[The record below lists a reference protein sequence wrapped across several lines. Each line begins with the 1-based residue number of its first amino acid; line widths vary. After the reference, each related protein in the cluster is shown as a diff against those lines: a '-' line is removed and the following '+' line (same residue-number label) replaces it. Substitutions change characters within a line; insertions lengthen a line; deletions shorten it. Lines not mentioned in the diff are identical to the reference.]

1 MSERILK
8 ALMQLFAII
17 AHPKSSATERRR
29 MVSKYLK
36 QQLDQETAEEYLA
49 LYDKHYEENQKRTTR
64 KAKIKKYTS
73 ASSVRVLRICTEINE
88 ELIIRQKVIVLIQLL
103 EFLSSED
110 EISEQEFAFVETVAD
125 TFNLPKEGYERLR
138 NFVLS
143 NFDEITRTD
152 RLLTINNLDKEFD
165 LGEHIYSSGLVGE
178 IKILRL
184 QQIDMFV
191 MRFKHIEELFMN
203 GQSLNPE
210 RVHVLS
216 EGSSIRNPK
225 IDPIYFSDIVG
236 TFYRD
241 ANQKRV
247 VFSAENIEYRF
258 KENNVGVHDLSFK
271 EESGKMVGI
280 IGSSGAGK
288 TTLLNVLNGSAAPSE
303 GNVNINGYNIFTE
316 KSKLEGVVGHVS
328 QDDLLIESLTVFENL
343 YYNAK
348 LCFDKYTNFQLI
360 RLTLKLL
367 KDLGLFDARNLKV
380 GNPLDKKISGG
391 QRKRLNIALELI
403 REPSVLF
410 LDEPT
415 SGLSSRDSA
424 KIMDLLKNLALKG
437 KLIFVVIHQPSSDIF
452 KMFDRLL
459 ILDTGGYLIFNG
471 NPLDS
476 ITYFKSQTL
485 RANRTESECTSC
497 GNVDADQIF
506 NIVESEV
513 LDEYGNPTQVRKVSP
528 IQWYQRFKDHNGSNK
543 TVEDTDELPPVT
555 FKIPNQFKQFWVFVK
570 RDVISKLAN
579 RQYLFINL
587 FETPLLAFILSYIIK
602 FYNIDAGNELGY
614 TFSSNSNM
622 PVYLFMAVIVALFIG
637 LTLSAEEIIKDRK
650 ILKRERFL
658 NLSKTSYLISKIV
671 ILFSISAF
679 QAFLF
684 TLIGNSILEIKGM
697 FFQYWLALFSAWC
710 FANMLGLIISDTFKT
725 VITIYILI
733 PFILIPQLILSG
745 IIVKFDK
752 LNPNISTPNSIP
764 WYGEII
770 TARWAY
776 EALAVNQFKN
786 NEYSKNFYL
795 YEKLMSKADYRKNY
809 WLPILKNKINE
820 CERYMDNPDKA
831 DKLLANLDLL
841 RNELAMED
849 LGFLSFKFKQV
860 NKLYAEK
867 LDKACIHELREYFKQ
882 LNRYYINLYNVSN
895 RKKDEHLTL
904 LQKSF
909 DDKQAFVQM
918 KKAYCNDRLT
928 EFVRNSND
936 IERIIEYDNQLFQKI
951 DPIYRD
957 PEGNFLKAHFY
968 APQKR
973 ILGNYYDTYWVNIIV
988 IWCSTILMYLVLYYG
1003 LLKNLLSAIENRLG
1017 NKRHHK
1023 SSLKYYK

>member
-17 AHPKSSATERRR
+17 AHPKSSANERRT

-49 LYDKHYEENQKRTTR
+49 LYDKHYKENQRRTT
-64 KAKIKKYTS
+64 KKSKIKKYTS
-73 ASSVRVLRICTEINE
+73 ASSVRVLKICTQINE
-88 ELIIRQKVIVLIQLL
+88 ELIYRQKLIVLIQLL
-103 EFLSSED
+103 EFLNSED
-110 EISEQEFAFVETVAD
+110 EISEQEFAFIETVSD
-125 TFNLPKEGYERLR
+125 TFNLQKDSYQTLK

-143 NFDEITRTD
+143 DFNEINLSD
-152 RLLTINNLDKEFD
+152 GLLTVKNSEIIPAAGNN
-165 LGEHIYSSGLVGE
+165 YYAPGLIGQ

-184 QQIDMFV
+184 PRVNMFV
-191 MRFKHIEELFMN
+191 MRFNEIEELFMN
-203 GQSLNPE
+203 GQPLNTDKI
-210 RVHVLS
+210 HVLNQ
-216 EGSSIRNPK
+216 GSSIRNPK
-225 IDPIYFSDIVG
+225 IDPIYFSDIIG

-241 ANQKRV
+241 HSHKRV
-247 VFSAENIEYRF
+247 VFETKNIEYRF
-258 KENNVGVHDLSFK
+258 KENNIGIHDLSFK

-288 TTLLNVLNGSAAPSE
+288 TTLLNVLNGSAKP
-303 GNVNINGYNIFTE
+303 NVGSVLINGYEITAD

-328 QDDLLIESLTVFENL
+328 QDDLLIDSLTVFENL
-343 YYNAK
+343 YFNAK
-348 LCFDKYTNFQLI
+348 LCFDKYSNFQLI
-360 RLTLKLL
+360 RLSLKLL
-367 KDLGLFDARNLKV
+367 KDLGLYDARNLKV
-380 GNPLDKKISGG
+380 GNALDKKISGG

-437 KLIFVVIHQPSSDIF
+437 KLIFVVIHQPASDTF

-459 ILDTGGYLIFNG
+459 VLDTGGYLIFNG
-471 NPLDS
+471 NPLDA
-476 ITYFKSQTL
+476 ITYFKSQTN
-485 RANRTESECTSC
+485 RANKTESECTTC

-513 LDEYGNPTQVRKVSP
+513 LDEYGTPSQTRKVSP
-528 IQWYQRFKDHNGSNK
+528 VQWYQRFKNHKDTNK
-543 TVEDTDELPPVT
+543 EIENCKGLPTIT
-555 FKIPNQFKQFWVFVK
+555 FKIPSVFKQFLVFTK
-570 RDVISKLAN
+570 RDIISKLAN
-579 RQYLFINL
+579 KQYLFINL

-614 TFSSNSNM
+614 TFSNNSNL
-622 PVYLFMAVIVALFIG
+622 PVYLFMAVIVGLFIG

-658 NLSKTSYLISKIV
+658 NLSKTGYLISKIV

-684 TLIGNSILEIKGM
+684 TLIGNTILEIKGM
-697 FFQYWLALFSAWC
+697 FFEYWLALFSAWC
-710 FANMLGLIISDTFKT
+710 FANMLGLIISDSFKT

-752 LNPNISTPNSIP
+752 LNPSISDPNSIP

-776 EALAVNQFKN
+776 EALAVKQFKD
-786 NEYSKNFYL
+786 NEFTANFYV

-809 WLPILKNKINE
+809 WLPILKNKLNE
-820 CERYMDNPDKA
+820 CERYLNSPKDES
-831 DKLLANLDLL
+831 KLKANLALLKNELSIEDLNLLSFDFKYINKLNSKDVNEVVIKQL
-841 RNELAMED
+841 RNY
-849 LGFLSFKFKQV
+849 F
-860 NKLYAEK
+860 
-867 LDKACIHELREYFKQ
+867 DKV
-882 LNRYYINLYNVSN
+882 NRYYINLYNVSN
-895 RKKDEHLTL
+895 SKKDEHLVA
-904 LQKSF
+904 LQKKF
-909 DDKQAFVQM
+909 EDKQKFVRM
-918 KKAYCNDRLT
+918 KKSYYNDRLT
-928 EFVRNSND
+928 EVVRNSND
-936 IERIIEYDNQLFQKI
+936 IERIIEFKGELFQKI

-957 PEGNFLKAHFY
+957 PESYFLKAHFY

-973 ILGNYYDTYWVNIIV
+973 IFGHYYDTYWVNICV
-988 IWCSTILMYLVLYYG
+988 IWFSSITLYFVLYFG
-1003 LLKNLLSAIENRLG
+1003 LLKKALGIFDRNINR
-1017 NKRHHK
+1017 KK
-1023 SSLKYYK
+1023 FLK

>member
-17 AHPKSSATERRR
+17 AHPKSSAIERRR

-36 QQLDQETAEEYLA
+36 QQLDNETAEEYIR
-49 LYDKHYEENQKRTTR
+49 LYDQHYEENQKRTNR

-103 EFLSSED
+103 EFLKSEE
-110 EISEQEFAFVETVAD
+110 EISQQEFAFVETVAD
-125 TFNLPKEGYERLR
+125 TFNLPEGGYERLKD
-138 NFVLS
+138 FVL
-143 NFDEITRTD
+143 NDFDEIIRSE
-152 RLLTINNLDKEFD
+152 RLLTVSNKLDNHEI
-165 LGEHIYSSGLVGE
+165 GEHYCSDGLIGE

-184 QQIDMFV
+184 KRVDMFV
-191 MRFKHIEELFMN
+191 MRFKGIEELFMN
-203 GQSLNPE
+203 GQTLSPE
-210 RVHVLS
+210 RVHLLTQ
-216 EGSSIRNPK
+216 GSSIRNPK
-225 IDPIYFSDIVG
+225 IAPIYFSDIAT
-236 TFYRD
+236 TFHRD
-241 ANQKRV
+241 EKQKRV
-247 VFSAENIEYRF
+247 VFETKNIEYRF
-258 KENNVGVHDLSFK
+258 KEDNIGVHDLSFK

-288 TTLLNVLNGSAAPSE
+288 TTLLNVLNGSADPSE
-303 GNVNINGYNIFTE
+303 GSVEINGYNIVTD
-316 KSKLEGVVGHVS
+316 KSKLDGVVGHVS

-343 YYNAK
+343 YFNAK
-348 LCFDKYTNFQLI
+348 LCFDKYSSFQLI
-360 RLTLKLL
+360 RIVLNLL
-367 KDLGLFDARNLKV
+367 KDLGLYDARNLKV

-471 NPLDS
+471 NPLDA
-476 ITYFKSQTL
+476 ITYFKSQTM
-485 RANRTESECTSC
+485 RANRTESECSSC
-497 GNVDADQIF
+497 GTVDADQIF

-528 IQWYQRFKDHNGSNK
+528 VEWYNK
-543 TVEDTDELPPVT
+543 HQEYSCIGKSIEDTDELPPVT
-555 FKIPNQFKQFWVFVK
+555 FKIPNIFTQFRVFVK

-587 FETPLLAFILSYIIK
+587 FETPLLAFLLSYIIK
-602 FYNIDAGNELGY
+602 FYNIDAGNDLGY
-614 TFSSNSNM
+614 TFSNNSNL
-622 PVYLFMAVIVALFIG
+622 PVYLFMSVIVALFIG
-637 LTLSAEEIIKDRK
+637 LTLSAEEIIQDRK

-658 NLSKTSYLISKIV
+658 NLSKLSYLFSKIV

-697 FFQYWLALFSAWC
+697 FFEYWLALFSAWC
-710 FANMLGLIISDTFKT
+710 FANMLGLIISDSFKT

-733 PFILIPQLILSG
+733 PFILIPQIILSG
-745 IIVKFDK
+745 VIVKFDK
-752 LNPNISTPNSIP
+752 LNPAISDPNSIP
-764 WYGEII
+764 WFGEII

-776 EALAVNQFKN
+776 EALAVKQFKDN
-786 NEYSKNFYL
+786 DFAANFYI

-809 WLPILKNKINE
+809 WLPVLKNKLNTS
-820 CERYMDNPDKA
+820 ERYLSNPEKQKELSENLLVLQNELSIEDLENISIPYNKLNELTPDK
-831 DKLLANLDLL
+831 LNLDVIKVT
-841 RNELAMED
+841 RD
-849 LGFLSFKFKQV
+849 
-860 NKLYAEK
+860 
-867 LDKACIHELREYFKQ
+867 YFKK
-882 LNRYYINLYNVSN
+882 LNRYYINLYNVAN
-895 RKKDEHLTL
+895 RKKDEKLTEM
-904 LQKSF
+904 QKQF
-909 DDKQAFVQM
+909 LDKQSFVEI
-918 KKAYCNDRLT
+918 KKSYSNEGLK

-936 IERIIEYDNQLFQKI
+936 IERIIEYKGKLFQKI
-951 DPIYRD
+951 DPIYRNPD
-957 PEGNFLKAHFY
+957 GKFIKAHFY

-973 ILGNYYDTYWVNIIV
+973 FFGNYYDTYWVNICV
-988 IWCSTILMYLVLYYG
+988 IWFSTFSLYLALYFS
-1003 LLKNLLSAIENRLG
+1003 LLKKLLSGFERKLNR
-1017 NKRHHK
+1017 K
-1023 SSLKYYK
+1023 KYER

>member
-17 AHPKSSATERRR
+17 AHPQSSAIERRR

-36 QQLDQETAEEYLA
+36 QHLDQETAEEYLV
-49 LYDKHYEENQKRTTR
+49 LYDQHYEENQRRTTR
-64 KAKIKKYTS
+64 KSKIKKYTS

-88 ELIIRQKVIVLIQLL
+88 ELIIRQKVVVLIQLL
-103 EFLSSED
+103 EFLNSED

-125 TFNLPKEGYERLR
+125 TFNLAKEGYERLR
-138 NFVLS
+138 NFVLNDFS
-143 NFDEITRTD
+143 EIKPSS
-152 RLLTINNLDKEFD
+152 RLLTISNSESDHEI
-165 LGEHIYSSGLVGE
+165 GEYYYSPGLIGK

-184 QQIDMFV
+184 QTVDMFV
-191 MRFKHIEELFMN
+191 MRFKGIDELFMN

-216 EGSSIRNPK
+216 QGSSIRNPK

-241 ANQKRV
+241 DKQKRV
-247 VFSAENIEYRF
+247 VFEAQNIEYRF
-258 KENNVGVHDLSFK
+258 KEDNIGVHDLSFK
-271 EESGKMVGI
+271 EESGRMVGI

-288 TTLLNVLNGSAAPSE
+288 TTLLNVLNGSAEPSK
-303 GNVNINGYNIFTE
+303 GNVVINGYDITSD
-316 KSKLEGVVGHVS
+316 KSKLEGVIGHVS

-348 LCFDKYTNFQLI
+348 LCFDKHSSFQLI
-360 RLTLKLL
+360 RLVLKLL
-367 KDLGLFDARNLKV
+367 KDLGLYEARNLKV

-437 KLIFVVIHQPSSDIF
+437 KLIFVVIHQPASDIF

-471 NPLDS
+471 NPLDA

-485 RANRTESECTSC
+485 RANHTESECNFC

-528 IQWYQRFKDHNGSNK
+528 IQWYQRFKDHNKNCK
-543 TVEDTDELPPVT
+543 DIEDTKELPPVS
-555 FKIPNQFKQFWVFVK
+555 FKIPSALKQFWVFTK
-570 RDVISKLAN
+570 RDVISKFAN

-587 FETPLLAFILSYIIK
+587 FETPLLALILSYIIK
-602 FYNIDAGNELGY
+602 YYNIDAGNELGY
-614 TFSSNSNM
+614 TFSNNSNM

-658 NLSKTSYLISKIV
+658 NLSKSGYLISKIV
-671 ILFSISAF
+671 ILFTISAF

-684 TLIGNSILEIKGM
+684 TIIGNSILEIKGM
-697 FFQYWLALFSAWC
+697 FFEYWLALFSAWC
-710 FANMLGLIISDTFKT
+710 FANMLGLIISDSFKT

-752 LNPNISTPNSIP
+752 LNPNISAPNSIP

-776 EALAVNQFKN
+776 EALAVKQFKDN
-786 NEYSKNFYL
+786 KFNANFYV

-809 WLPILKNKINE
+809 WLPILKNKLNE
-820 CERYMDNPDKA
+820 SERYLNQPDKLK
-831 DKLLANLDLL
+831 KLESNLVLL
-841 RNELAMED
+841 RNELSLED
-849 LGFLSFKFKQV
+849 L
-860 NKLYAEK
+860 NKLAFHFERMDYLSPIK
-867 LDKACIHELREYFKQ
+867 LDDLTIKNLRTYFDK
-882 LNRYYINLYNVSN
+882 LNRYYINLYNISN
-895 RKKDEHLTL
+895 RKKDEHLVEI
-904 LQKSF
+904 QKQY
-909 DDKQAFVQM
+909 DNKQEFVNM
-918 KKAYCNDRLT
+918 KKEYSNERLT

-936 IERIIEYDNQLFQKI
+936 IERIIEYKDRLYQKI

-957 PEGNFLKAHFY
+957 PECKFLKAHFY
-968 APQKR
+968 APQKC
-973 ILGNYYDTYWVNIIV
+973 LFGKYYDTYWVNIVV
-988 IWCSTILMYLVLYYG
+988 IWCSSICLYIVLYFG
-1003 LLKNLLSAIENRLG
+1003 LLKKALG
-1017 NKRHHK
+1017 IFEQKIRKRNYN
-1023 SSLKYYK
+1023 S

>member
-17 AHPKSSATERRR
+17 AHPKSSEIDRRR

-49 LYDKHYEENQKRTTR
+49 LYDTHYEANQRRTN
-64 KAKIKKYTS
+64 KKSKIKKYTS
-73 ASSVRVLRICTEINE
+73 SSSVRVLRICTEINE
-88 ELIIRQKVIVLIQLL
+88 ELIYRQKVIVLIQLL

-110 EISEQEFAFVETVAD
+110 EISEQEFAFVETVAE
-125 TFNLPKEGYERLR
+125 TFNLPKDGYERLR

-143 NFDEITRTD
+143 NFDEIND
-152 RLLTINNLDKEFD
+152 NKRLLTVNNSESFHDNGK
-165 LGEHIYSSGLVGE
+165 HYYSSGLIGQ

-184 QQIDMFV
+184 QRVNMFV
-191 MRFKHIEELFMN
+191 MRFKGIEELFMN
-203 GQSLNPE
+203 GQPLNPE
-210 RVHVLS
+210 RVHVLNQ
-216 EGSSIRNPK
+216 GSSIRNPK

-241 ANQKRV
+241 HTHKRV
-247 VFSAENIEYRF
+247 VFQAKNIEYRF
-258 KENNVGVHDLSFK
+258 KENNIGVHDLSFK
-271 EESGKMVGI
+271 EESGKMVGV

-288 TTLLNVLNGSAAPSE
+288 TTLLNVLNGSAEPNKGKVA
-303 GNVNINGYNIFTE
+303 INGYEITKDKE
-316 KSKLEGVVGHVS
+316 KIEGVVGHVS

-343 YYNAK
+343 YFNAK

-360 RLTLKLL
+360 RISLKLL
-367 KDLGLFDARNLKV
+367 KDLGLYDARNLKV

-437 KLIFVVIHQPSSDIF
+437 KLIFVVIHQPASDTF

-471 NPLDS
+471 NPLDA

-485 RANRTESECTSC
+485 RANRTESECNSC

-513 LDEYGNPTQVRKVSP
+513 LDEYGTPTQTRKVTP
-528 IQWYQRFKDHNGSNK
+528 VQWYQRFKDYRGNNK
-543 TVEDTDELPPVT
+543 DINDCDELPPVT
-555 FKIPNQFKQFWVFVK
+555 FKIPSAFKQFWVFTK

-602 FYNIDAGNELGY
+602 FYNVDAGNELGY
-614 TFSSNSNM
+614 TFSNNSNL

-658 NLSKTSYLISKIV
+658 NLSTSGYLISKIV

-684 TLIGNSILEIKGM
+684 TLIGNSILEIQGM
-697 FFQYWLALFSAWC
+697 FFYYWLALFSAWC
-710 FANMLGLIISDTFKT
+710 FANMLGLIISDSFKT

-776 EALAVNQFKN
+776 EALAVKQFKDN
-786 NEYSKNFYL
+786 DFTANFYV

-809 WLPILKNKINE
+809 WLPILKNKLNE
-820 CERYMDNPDKA
+820 CERYLNNPDKLE
-831 DKLLANLDLL
+831 KLESNLALL
-841 RNELAMED
+841 KNELTLED
-849 LGFLSFKFKQV
+849 LNLLSFKFKG
-860 NKLYAEK
+860 
-867 LDKACIHELREYFKQ
+867 LDKLTPIDLNKSTIVQLRAYFDRI
-882 LNRYYINLYNVSN
+882 NRYYINLYNVSN
-895 RKKDEHLTL
+895 RKKDEHLMS
-904 LQKSF
+904 LQKQF
-909 DDKQAFVQM
+909 DNKQDFVKM
-918 KKAYCNDRLT
+918 KKSYSNERLS

-936 IERIIEYDNQLFQKI
+936 IERIIEYNGQLFQKI

-957 PEGNFLKAHFY
+957 PGNHFLKAHFY

-973 ILGNYYDTYWVNIIV
+973 IFGQYYDTYWVNIIV
-988 IWCSTILMYLVLYYG
+988 IWMTSLGLYFVLYYG
-1003 LLKNLLSAIENRLG
+1003 LLKKALGIFDRKFNRKK
-1017 NKRHHK
+1017 N
-1023 SSLKYYK
+1023 

>member
-17 AHPKSSATERRR
+17 AHPQSSAIERRR

-36 QQLDQETAEEYLA
+36 QHLDQETAEEYLV
-49 LYDKHYEENQKRTTR
+49 LYDQHYEENQRRTTR
-64 KAKIKKYTS
+64 KSKIKKYTS

-88 ELIIRQKVIVLIQLL
+88 ELIIRQKVVVLIQLL
-103 EFLSSED
+103 EFLNSED

-125 TFNLPKEGYERLR
+125 TFNLAKEGYERLR
-138 NFVLS
+138 NFVLNDFS
-143 NFDEITRTD
+143 EIKPSS
-152 RLLTINNLDKEFD
+152 RLLTISNSESDHEI
-165 LGEHIYSSGLVGE
+165 GEYYYSPGLIGK

-184 QQIDMFV
+184 QTVDMFV
-191 MRFKHIEELFMN
+191 MRFKGIDELFMN

-216 EGSSIRNPK
+216 QGSSIRNPK

-241 ANQKRV
+241 DKQKRV
-247 VFSAENIEYRF
+247 VFEAQNIEYRF
-258 KENNVGVHDLSFK
+258 KEDNIGVHDLSFK
-271 EESGKMVGI
+271 EESGRMVGI

-288 TTLLNVLNGSAAPSE
+288 TTLLNVLNGSAEPSK
-303 GNVNINGYNIFTE
+303 GNVVINGYDITFD
-316 KSKLEGVVGHVS
+316 KSKLEGVIGHVS

-348 LCFDKYTNFQLI
+348 LCFDKHSSFQLI
-360 RLTLKLL
+360 RLVLKLL
-367 KDLGLFDARNLKV
+367 KDLGLYEARNLKV

-437 KLIFVVIHQPSSDIF
+437 KLIFVVIHQPASDIF

-471 NPLDS
+471 NPLDA

-485 RANRTESECTSC
+485 RANHTESECNFC

-528 IQWYQRFKDHNGSNK
+528 IQWYQRFKDHNKNGK
-543 TVEDTDELPPVT
+543 DIEDTKELPPVS
-555 FKIPNQFKQFWVFVK
+555 FKIPSTLKQFWVFTN
-570 RDVISKLAN
+570 RDVISKFAN

-587 FETPLLAFILSYIIK
+587 FETPLLALILSYIIK
-602 FYNIDAGNELGY
+602 YYNIDAGNELGY
-614 TFSSNSNM
+614 TFSNNSNM

-658 NLSKTSYLISKIV
+658 NLSKSGYLISKIV
-671 ILFSISAF
+671 ILFTISAF

-684 TLIGNSILEIKGM
+684 TIIGNSILEIKGM
-697 FFQYWLALFSAWC
+697 FFEYWLALFSAWC
-710 FANMLGLIISDTFKT
+710 FANMLGLIISDSFKT

-752 LNPNISTPNSIP
+752 LNPNISAPNSIP

-776 EALAVNQFKN
+776 EALAVKQFKDN
-786 NEYSKNFYL
+786 KFNANFYV

-809 WLPILKNKINE
+809 WLPILKNKLNE
-820 CERYMDNPDKA
+820 SERYLNQPDKLK
-831 DKLLANLDLL
+831 KLESNLVLL
-841 RNELAMED
+841 RNELSLED
-849 LGFLSFKFKQV
+849 L
-860 NKLYAEK
+860 NKLAFHFERMDYLSPIK
-867 LDKACIHELREYFKQ
+867 LDDLTIKNLRTYFDK
-882 LNRYYINLYNVSN
+882 LNRYYINLYNISN
-895 RKKDEHLTL
+895 RKKDEHLVEI
-904 LQKSF
+904 QKQY
-909 DDKQAFVQM
+909 DNKQEFVNM
-918 KKAYCNDRLT
+918 KKEYSNERLT

-936 IERIIEYDNQLFQKI
+936 IERIIEYKDRLYQKI

-957 PEGNFLKAHFY
+957 PECKFLKAHFY
-968 APQKR
+968 APQKC
-973 ILGNYYDTYWVNIIV
+973 LFGKYYDTYWVNIVV
-988 IWCSTILMYLVLYYG
+988 IWCSSICLYIVLYFG
-1003 LLKNLLSAIENRLG
+1003 LLKKALG
-1017 NKRHHK
+1017 IFEQKIRKRNYN
-1023 SSLKYYK
+1023 S

>member
-17 AHPKSSATERRR
+17 AHPQSSAIERRR

-36 QQLDQETAEEYLA
+36 QHLDQETAEEYLV
-49 LYDKHYEENQKRTTR
+49 LYDQHYEENQRRTTR
-64 KAKIKKYTS
+64 KSKIKKYTS

-88 ELIIRQKVIVLIQLL
+88 ELIIRQKVVVLIQLL
-103 EFLSSED
+103 EFLNSED
-110 EISEQEFAFVETVAD
+110 EISTQEFAFVETVAD

-138 NFVLS
+138 NFVL
-143 NFDEITRTD
+143 NDFTEIKPSS
-152 RLLTINNLDKEFD
+152 RLLTISNSESNHKM
-165 LGEHIYSSGLVGE
+165 GEQYYSPGLIGK

-184 QQIDMFV
+184 QTVDMFV
-191 MRFKHIEELFMN
+191 MRFKGIDELFMN

-216 EGSSIRNPK
+216 QGSSIRNPK

-236 TFYRD
+236 TFYHD
-241 ANQKRV
+241 NKQKRV
-247 VFSAENIEYRF
+247 VFEAQNIEYRF
-258 KENNVGVHDLSFK
+258 KEDNIGVHDLSFK

-288 TTLLNVLNGSAAPSE
+288 TTLLNVLNGSAQPSK
-303 GNVNINGYNIFTE
+303 GNVVINGYDITSD
-316 KSKLEGVVGHVS
+316 KSKLEGVIGHVS

-343 YYNAK
+343 YFNAK
-348 LCFDKYTNFQLI
+348 LCFDKYSSFQLI
-360 RLTLKLL
+360 RLVLKLL
-367 KDLGLFDARNLKV
+367 KDLGLYEARNLKV

-437 KLIFVVIHQPSSDIF
+437 KLIFVVIHQPASDIF

-485 RANRTESECTSC
+485 RANRTESECNSC

-513 LDEYGNPTQVRKVSP
+513 LDEYGNPTQIRKVSP
-528 IQWYQRFKDHNGSNK
+528 VQWYQRFNEHNKNGKEIKNTK
-543 TVEDTDELPPVT
+543 ELPPVS
-555 FKIPNQFKQFWVFVK
+555 FKIPSALKQFWVFTK
-570 RDVISKLAN
+570 RDIISKFAN

-587 FETPLLAFILSYIIK
+587 FETPLLALILSYIIK
-602 FYNIDAGNELGY
+602 YYNVDAGNELGY
-614 TFSSNSNM
+614 TFSNNSNM

-658 NLSKTSYLISKIV
+658 NLSKSGYLISKIV
-671 ILFSISAF
+671 ILFTISAF

-684 TLIGNSILEIKGM
+684 TFIGNSILEIKGM
-697 FFQYWLALFSAWC
+697 FFEYWLALFSAWC
-710 FANMLGLIISDTFKT
+710 FANMLGLIISDSFKT

-752 LNPNISTPNSIP
+752 LNPNISAPNSIP

-776 EALAVNQFKN
+776 EALAVKQFKDNQFTA
-786 NEYSKNFYL
+786 NFYV

-809 WLPILKNKINE
+809 WLPILKNKLNE
-820 CERYMDNPDKA
+820 CERYLNQA
-831 DKLLANLDLL
+831 DKLEKLESNLILL
-841 RNELAMED
+841 KNELSQED
-849 LGFLSFKFKQV
+849 L
-860 NKLYAEK
+860 EK
-867 LDKACIHELREYFKQ
+867 LAFHFERIDYLSPVKLDDLTIKNLRSYFDK

-895 RKKDEHLTL
+895 RKKDEHLVDI
-904 LQKSF
+904 QKQY
-909 DDKQAFVQM
+909 DNKQEFVQM
-918 KKAYCNDRLT
+918 KKEYSNERLT

-936 IERIIEYDNQLFQKI
+936 IERIIEYKDRLYQKI

-957 PEGNFLKAHFY
+957 PECKFLKAHFY
-968 APQKR
+968 APQKC
-973 ILGNYYDTYWVNIIV
+973 LFGKYYDTYWVNIIV
-988 IWCSTILMYLVLYYG
+988 IWCSSIGLYLVLYFG
-1003 LLKNLLSAIENRLG
+1003 LLKKALG
-1017 NKRHHK
+1017 IFEQRIKKR
-1023 SSLKYYK
+1023 SYNS

>member
-17 AHPKSSATERRR
+17 AHPKSSAIERRR

-36 QQLDQETAEEYLA
+36 QQLDNETAEEYIH
-49 LYDKHYEENQKRTTR
+49 LYDQHYEENQKRTNR

-103 EFLSSED
+103 EFLKSEE
-110 EISEQEFAFVETVAD
+110 EISQQEFAFVETVAD
-125 TFNLPKEGYERLR
+125 TFNLPTGGYERLKD
-138 NFVLS
+138 FVL
-143 NFDEITRTD
+143 NDFDEIIRSE
-152 RLLTINNLDKEFD
+152 RLLTVSNKLDNHEI
-165 LGEHIYSSGLVGE
+165 GEHYCSDGLIGE

-184 QQIDMFV
+184 KRVDMFV
-191 MRFKHIEELFMN
+191 MRFKGIEELFMN
-203 GQSLNPE
+203 GQTLSPE
-210 RVHVLS
+210 RVHLLTQ
-216 EGSSIRNPK
+216 GSSIRNPK
-225 IDPIYFSDIVG
+225 IAPIYFSDIAT
-236 TFYRD
+236 TFHRD
-241 ANQKRV
+241 EKQKRV
-247 VFSAENIEYRF
+247 VFETKNIEYRF
-258 KENNVGVHDLSFK
+258 KEDNIGVHDLSFK

-288 TTLLNVLNGSAAPSE
+288 TTLLNVLNGSADPSE
-303 GNVNINGYNIFTE
+303 GSVEINGYNIVTD
-316 KSKLEGVVGHVS
+316 KSKLDGVVGHVS

-343 YYNAK
+343 YFNAK
-348 LCFDKYTNFQLI
+348 LCFDKYSSFQLI
-360 RLTLKLL
+360 RIVLNLL
-367 KDLGLFDARNLKV
+367 KDLGLYDARNLKV

-471 NPLDS
+471 NPLDA
-476 ITYFKSQTL
+476 ITYFKSQTM
-485 RANRTESECTSC
+485 RANRTESECSSC
-497 GNVDADQIF
+497 GTVDADQIF

-528 IQWYQRFKDHNGSNK
+528 VEWYNK
-543 TVEDTDELPPVT
+543 HQEYSCIGKSIEDTDELPPVT
-555 FKIPNQFKQFWVFVK
+555 FKIPNIFTQFRVFVK

-587 FETPLLAFILSYIIK
+587 FETPLLAFLLSYIIK
-602 FYNIDAGNELGY
+602 FYNIDAGNDLGY
-614 TFSSNSNM
+614 TFSNNSNL
-622 PVYLFMAVIVALFIG
+622 PVYLFMSVIVALFIG
-637 LTLSAEEIIKDRK
+637 LTLSAEEIIQDRK

-658 NLSKTSYLISKIV
+658 NLSKLSYLFSKIV

-697 FFQYWLALFSAWC
+697 FFEYWLALFSAWC
-710 FANMLGLIISDTFKT
+710 FANMLGLIISDSFKT

-733 PFILIPQLILSG
+733 PFILIPQIILSG
-745 IIVKFDK
+745 VIVKFDK
-752 LNPNISTPNSIP
+752 LNPAISDPNSIP
-764 WYGEII
+764 WFGEII

-776 EALAVNQFKN
+776 EALAVKQFKDN
-786 NEYSKNFYL
+786 DFAANFYI

-809 WLPILKNKINE
+809 WLPVLKNKLNTS
-820 CERYMDNPDKA
+820 ERYLSNPEKQKELSENLLVLQNELSIEDLENISIPYNKLNELTPDK
-831 DKLLANLDLL
+831 LNLDVIKVT
-841 RNELAMED
+841 RD
-849 LGFLSFKFKQV
+849 
-860 NKLYAEK
+860 
-867 LDKACIHELREYFKQ
+867 YFKK
-882 LNRYYINLYNVSN
+882 LNRYYINLYNVAN
-895 RKKDEHLTL
+895 RKKDEKLTEM
-904 LQKSF
+904 QKQF
-909 DDKQAFVQM
+909 LDKQSFVEI
-918 KKAYCNDRLT
+918 KKSYSNEGLK

-936 IERIIEYDNQLFQKI
+936 IERIIEYKGKLFQKI
-951 DPIYRD
+951 DPIYRNPD
-957 PEGNFLKAHFY
+957 GKFIKAHFY

-973 ILGNYYDTYWVNIIV
+973 FFGNYYDTYWVNICV
-988 IWCSTILMYLVLYYG
+988 IWFSTFSLYLALYFS
-1003 LLKNLLSAIENRLG
+1003 LLKKLLSGFERKLNR
-1017 NKRHHK
+1017 K
-1023 SSLKYYK
+1023 KYER

>member
-17 AHPKSSATERRR
+17 AHPKSSAIERRR

-36 QQLDQETAEEYLA
+36 QQLDNETAEEYIR
-49 LYDKHYEENQKRTTR
+49 LYDQHYEENQKRTNR

-103 EFLSSED
+103 EFLKSEE
-110 EISEQEFAFVETVAD
+110 EISQQEFAFVETVAD
-125 TFNLPKEGYERLR
+125 TFNLPEGGYERLKD
-138 NFVLS
+138 FVL
-143 NFDEITRTD
+143 NDFDEIIRSE
-152 RLLTINNLDKEFD
+152 RLLTVSNKLDNHEI
-165 LGEHIYSSGLVGE
+165 GEHYCSDGLIGE

-184 QQIDMFV
+184 KRVDMFV
-191 MRFKHIEELFMN
+191 MRFKGIEELFMN
-203 GQSLNPE
+203 GQTLSPE
-210 RVHVLS
+210 RVHLLTQ
-216 EGSSIRNPK
+216 GSSIRNPK
-225 IDPIYFSDIVG
+225 IAPIYFSDIAT
-236 TFYRD
+236 TFHRD
-241 ANQKRV
+241 EKQKRV
-247 VFSAENIEYRF
+247 VFETKNIEYRF
-258 KENNVGVHDLSFK
+258 KEDNIGVHDLSFK

-288 TTLLNVLNGSAAPSE
+288 TTLLNVLNGSADPSE
-303 GNVNINGYNIFTE
+303 GSVEINGYNIVTD
-316 KSKLEGVVGHVS
+316 KSKLDGVVGHVS

-343 YYNAK
+343 YFNAK
-348 LCFDKYTNFQLI
+348 LCFDKYSSFQLI
-360 RLTLKLL
+360 RIVLNLL
-367 KDLGLFDARNLKV
+367 KDLGLYDARNLKV

-471 NPLDS
+471 NPLDA
-476 ITYFKSQTL
+476 ITYFKSQTM
-485 RANRTESECTSC
+485 RANRTESECSSC
-497 GNVDADQIF
+497 GTVDADQIF

-528 IQWYQRFKDHNGSNK
+528 VEWYNK
-543 TVEDTDELPPVT
+543 HQEYSCIGKSIEDTDELPPVT
-555 FKIPNQFKQFWVFVK
+555 FKIPNIFTQFRVFVK

-587 FETPLLAFILSYIIK
+587 FETPLLAFLLSYIIK
-602 FYNIDAGNELGY
+602 FYNIDAGNDLGY
-614 TFSSNSNM
+614 TFSNNSNL
-622 PVYLFMAVIVALFIG
+622 PVYLFMSVIVALFIG
-637 LTLSAEEIIKDRK
+637 LTLSAEEIIQDRK

-658 NLSKTSYLISKIV
+658 NLSKLSYLFSKIV

-697 FFQYWLALFSAWC
+697 FFEYWLALFSAWC
-710 FANMLGLIISDTFKT
+710 FANMLGLIISDSFKT

-733 PFILIPQLILSG
+733 PFILIPQIILSG
-745 IIVKFDK
+745 VIVKFDK
-752 LNPNISTPNSIP
+752 LNPAISDPNSIP
-764 WYGEII
+764 WFGEII

-776 EALAVNQFKN
+776 EALAVKQFKDN
-786 NEYSKNFYL
+786 DFAANFYI

-809 WLPILKNKINE
+809 WLPVLKNKLNTS
-820 CERYMDNPDKA
+820 ERYLSKPEKQKELSENLLVLQNELSIEDLENISIPFNKLNELTPDK
-831 DKLLANLDLL
+831 LNLDVIKVT
-841 RNELAMED
+841 RD
-849 LGFLSFKFKQV
+849 
-860 NKLYAEK
+860 
-867 LDKACIHELREYFKQ
+867 YFKK
-882 LNRYYINLYNVSN
+882 LNRYYINLYNVAN
-895 RKKDEHLTL
+895 RKKDEKLTEM
-904 LQKSF
+904 QKQF
-909 DDKQAFVQM
+909 LDKQSFVEI
-918 KKAYCNDRLT
+918 KKSYSNEGLK

-936 IERIIEYDNQLFQKI
+936 IERIIEYKGKLFQKI
-951 DPIYRD
+951 DPIYRNPD
-957 PEGNFLKAHFY
+957 GKFIKAHFY

-973 ILGNYYDTYWVNIIV
+973 FFGNYYDTYWVNICV
-988 IWCSTILMYLVLYYG
+988 IWFSTFTLYLALYFS
-1003 LLKNLLSAIENRLG
+1003 LLKKLLSGFERKLNR
-1017 NKRHHK
+1017 K
-1023 SSLKYYK
+1023 KYER

>member
-17 AHPKSSATERRR
+17 AHPQSSAIERRR

-36 QQLDQETAEEYLA
+36 QHLDQETAEEYLV
-49 LYDKHYEENQKRTTR
+49 LYDQHYEENQRRTTR
-64 KAKIKKYTS
+64 KSKIKKYTS

-88 ELIIRQKVIVLIQLL
+88 ELIVRQKVVVLIQLL
-103 EFLSSED
+103 EFLNSED

-125 TFNLPKEGYERLR
+125 TFNLAKEGYERLR
-138 NFVLS
+138 NFVLNDFS
-143 NFDEITRTD
+143 EIKPSS
-152 RLLTINNLDKEFD
+152 RLLTISNSESDHEI
-165 LGEHIYSSGLVGE
+165 GEYYYSPGLIGK

-184 QQIDMFV
+184 QTVDMFV
-191 MRFKHIEELFMN
+191 MRFKGIDELFMN

-216 EGSSIRNPK
+216 QGSSIRNPK

-241 ANQKRV
+241 DKQKRV
-247 VFSAENIEYRF
+247 VFEAQNIEYRF
-258 KENNVGVHDLSFK
+258 KEDNIGVHDLSFK
-271 EESGKMVGI
+271 EESGRMVGI

-288 TTLLNVLNGSAAPSE
+288 TTLLNVLNGSAEPSK
-303 GNVNINGYNIFTE
+303 GNVVINGYDITSD
-316 KSKLEGVVGHVS
+316 KSKLEGVIGHVS

-348 LCFDKYTNFQLI
+348 LCFDKHSSFQLI
-360 RLTLKLL
+360 RLVLKLL
-367 KDLGLFDARNLKV
+367 KDLGLYEARNLKV

-437 KLIFVVIHQPSSDIF
+437 KLIFVVIHQPASDIF

-471 NPLDS
+471 NPLDA

-485 RANRTESECTSC
+485 RANHTESECNFC

-528 IQWYQRFKDHNGSNK
+528 IQWYQRFKDHNKNGK
-543 TVEDTDELPPVT
+543 DIEDTKELPPVS
-555 FKIPNQFKQFWVFVK
+555 FKIPSVLKQFWVFTN
-570 RDVISKLAN
+570 RDVISKFAN

-587 FETPLLAFILSYIIK
+587 FETPLLALILSYIIK
-602 FYNIDAGNELGY
+602 YYNIDAGNELGY
-614 TFSSNSNM
+614 TFSNNSNM

-658 NLSKTSYLISKIV
+658 NLSKSGYLISKIV
-671 ILFSISAF
+671 ILFTISAF

-684 TLIGNSILEIKGM
+684 TIIGNSILEIKGM
-697 FFQYWLALFSAWC
+697 FFEYWLALFSAWC
-710 FANMLGLIISDTFKT
+710 FANMLGLIISDSFKT

-752 LNPNISTPNSIP
+752 LNPNISAPNSIP

-776 EALAVNQFKN
+776 EALAVKQFKDN
-786 NEYSKNFYL
+786 KFNANFYV

-809 WLPILKNKINE
+809 WLPILKNKLNE
-820 CERYMDNPDKA
+820 SERYLNQPDKLK
-831 DKLLANLDLL
+831 KLESNLVLL
-841 RNELAMED
+841 RNELSLED
-849 LGFLSFKFKQV
+849 L
-860 NKLYAEK
+860 NKLAFHFERMDYLSPIK
-867 LDKACIHELREYFKQ
+867 LDDLTIKNLRTYFDK
-882 LNRYYINLYNVSN
+882 LNRYYINLYNISN
-895 RKKDEHLTL
+895 RKKDEHLVEI
-904 LQKSF
+904 QKQY
-909 DDKQAFVQM
+909 DNKQEFVNM
-918 KKAYCNDRLT
+918 KKEYSNERLT

-936 IERIIEYDNQLFQKI
+936 IERIIEYKDRLYQKI

-957 PEGNFLKAHFY
+957 PECKFLKAHFY
-968 APQKR
+968 APQKC
-973 ILGNYYDTYWVNIIV
+973 LFGKYYDTYWVNIVV
-988 IWCSTILMYLVLYYG
+988 IWCSSICLYIVLYFG
-1003 LLKNLLSAIENRLG
+1003 LLKKALG
-1017 NKRHHK
+1017 IFEQKIRKRNYN
-1023 SSLKYYK
+1023 S

>member
-17 AHPKSSATERRR
+17 AHPKSSAIERRR

-36 QQLDQETAEEYLA
+36 QQLDNETAEEYIR
-49 LYDKHYEENQKRTTR
+49 LYDQHYEENQKRTTR
-64 KAKIKKYTS
+64 KTKIKKYTS

-88 ELIIRQKVIVLIQLL
+88 ELIIRQKIIVLIQLL
-103 EFLSSED
+103 EFLKSEE
-110 EISEQEFAFVETVAD
+110 EISKQEFAFVETVAD
-125 TFNLPKEGYERLR
+125 TFNLPAGGYERLKD
-138 NFVLS
+138 FVLNDFNEIIRS
-143 NFDEITRTD
+143 N
-152 RLLTINNLDKEFD
+152 RLLTVSNKQENFE
-165 LGEHIYSSGLVGE
+165 LGEHYCSENLIGE

-184 QQIDMFV
+184 KRVDMFV
-191 MRFKHIEELFMN
+191 MRFKGIEELFMN
-203 GQSLNPE
+203 GQTLNPE
-210 RVHVLS
+210 RVHLLTQ
-216 EGSSIRNPK
+216 GSSIRNPK
-225 IDPIYFSDIVG
+225 IAPIYFSDIAA
-236 TFYRD
+236 TFHRD
-241 ANQKRV
+241 EKRKRV
-247 VFSAENIEYRF
+247 VFETKNIEYRF
-258 KENNVGVHDLSFK
+258 KEDNIGVHDLSFK

-288 TTLLNVLNGSAAPSE
+288 TTLLNVLNGSADPSE
-303 GNVNINGYNIFTE
+303 GTVEINGYNIVDD

-343 YYNAK
+343 YFNAK
-348 LCFDKYTNFQLI
+348 LCFDKYSSFQLI
-360 RLTLKLL
+360 RIVLNLL
-367 KDLGLFDARNLKV
+367 KDLGLYDARNLKV
-380 GNPLDKKISGG
+380 GTPLDKKISGG

-471 NPLDS
+471 NPLDA
-476 ITYFKSQTL
+476 ITYFKSQTM
-485 RANRTESECTSC
+485 RANRTESECSSC

-513 LDEYGNPTQVRKVSP
+513 LDEYGNPTQIRKVSP
-528 IQWYQRFKDHNGSNK
+528 TEWYDKHREYICIGKNI
-543 TVEDTDELPPVT
+543 EDTDELPPVT
-555 FKIPNQFKQFWVFVK
+555 FKIPNIFTQFRVFVK

-587 FETPLLAFILSYIIK
+587 FETPLLAFLLSYIIK
-602 FYNIDAGNELGY
+602 FYNIDAGNEVGY
-614 TFSSNSNM
+614 TFSNNSNL
-622 PVYLFMAVIVALFIG
+622 PVYLFMSVIVALFIG
-637 LTLSAEEIIKDRK
+637 LTLSAEEIIQDRK

-658 NLSKTSYLISKIV
+658 NLSKASYLFSKIV

-679 QAFLF
+679 QAFIF

-697 FFQYWLALFSAWC
+697 FFEYWLALFSAWC
-710 FANMLGLIISDTFKT
+710 FANMLGLIISDSFKT

-745 IIVKFDK
+745 VIVKFDK
-752 LNPNISTPNSIP
+752 LNPSISNPNSIP
-764 WYGEII
+764 WYGEVI

-776 EALAVNQFKN
+776 EALAVKQFKDN
-786 NEYSKNFYL
+786 DFSANFYI

-809 WLPILKNKINE
+809 WLPVLKNKLNTS
-820 CERYMDNPDKA
+820 ERYLTKPEKAKELIENLHVLQNELSIEDLENISIPFDKLDELTPDKLNSEVIKITR
-831 DKLLANLDLL
+831 D
-841 RNELAMED
+841 
-849 LGFLSFKFKQV
+849 
-860 NKLYAEK
+860 
-867 LDKACIHELREYFKQ
+867 YFKK
-882 LNRYYINLYNVSN
+882 LNRYYINLYNVAN
-895 RKKDEHLTL
+895 RKKDEKLTEM
-904 LQKSF
+904 QKQF
-909 DDKQAFVQM
+909 LDKQSFVEI
-918 KKAYCNDRLT
+918 KKAYSNEGLK

-936 IERIIEYDNQLFQKI
+936 IERIIEYKGKLFQKI
-951 DPIYRD
+951 DPIYRN
-957 PEGNFLKAHFY
+957 PEGKFIKAHFY

-973 ILGNYYDTYWVNIIV
+973 FLGNYYDTYWINICV
-988 IWCSTILMYLVLYYG
+988 IWFSTFTLYLALYFS
-1003 LLKNLLSAIENRLG
+1003 LLKKLLGSLERKFNR
-1017 NKRHHK
+1017 K
-1023 SSLKYYK
+1023 KYDR

>member
-17 AHPKSSATERRR
+17 AHPKSSANERRR

-36 QQLDQETAEEYLA
+36 QQLDQETAEDYLA
-49 LYDKHYEENQKRTTR
+49 LYDKHYEENQRRTT
-64 KAKIKKYTS
+64 KKSKIKKYTS

-88 ELIIRQKVIVLIQLL
+88 ELIYRQKLIVLIQLL

-110 EISEQEFAFVETVAD
+110 EISEQEFAFIETVSD
-125 TFNLPKEGYERLR
+125 TFNLQKNSYQTLK
-138 NFVLS
+138 NFVL
-143 NFDEITRTD
+143 NDFNEINLSD
-152 RLLTINNLDKEFD
+152 GLLTVSNSKTITNTGKNY
-165 LGEHIYSSGLVGE
+165 YSPGLVGQ

-184 QQIDMFV
+184 PRVNMFV
-191 MRFKHIEELFMN
+191 MRFKEIEELFMN
-203 GQSLNPE
+203 GQPLNTD
-210 RVHVLS
+210 RVHVLNQ
-216 EGSSIRNPK
+216 GSSIRNPK
-225 IDPIYFSDIVG
+225 IDPIYFSDIIG

-241 ANQKRV
+241 RSHQRV
-247 VFSAENIEYRF
+247 VFEAKNIEYRF
-258 KENNVGVHDLSFK
+258 KENNIGVHDLSFK
-271 EESGKMVGI
+271 EESGKMVGV

-288 TTLLNVLNGSAAPSE
+288 TTLLNVLNGSAKPNE
-303 GNVNINGYNIFTE
+303 GAVLINGYEITAD

-328 QDDLLIESLTVFENL
+328 QDDLLIDSLTVFENL

-360 RLTLKLL
+360 RISLKLL
-367 KDLGLFDARNLKV
+367 KDLGLYDARNLKV

-437 KLIFVVIHQPSSDIF
+437 KLIFVVIHQPASDTF

-459 ILDTGGYLIFNG
+459 VLDTGGYLIFNG
-471 NPLDS
+471 NPLDA
-476 ITYFKSQTL
+476 ITYFKSQSN
-485 RANRTESECTSC
+485 RANKTESECTSC

-513 LDEYGNPTQVRKVSP
+513 LDEYGTPSQTRKVSP
-528 IQWYQRFKDHNGSNK
+528 AQWYQRFKDHKSTNK
-543 TVEDTDELPPVT
+543 KIENSEDLPTIT
-555 FKIPNQFKQFWVFVK
+555 FKIPSVFKQFLVFTK
-570 RDVISKLAN
+570 RDIISKLAN
-579 RQYLFINL
+579 KQYLFINL

-614 TFSSNSNM
+614 TFSNNSNL
-622 PVYLFMAVIVALFIG
+622 PVYLFMAVIVGLFIG

-658 NLSKTSYLISKIV
+658 NLSKTGYLISKIV

-697 FFQYWLALFSAWC
+697 FFEYWLALFSAWC
-710 FANMLGLIISDTFKT
+710 FANMLGLIISDSFKT

-752 LNPNISTPNSIP
+752 LNPSISDPNSIP

-776 EALAVNQFKN
+776 EALAVKQFKDN
-786 NEYSKNFYL
+786 KFTANFYV

-809 WLPILKNKINE
+809 WLPILKNKLNE
-820 CERYMDNPDKA
+820 CERYLNNPEDKS
-831 DKLLANLDLL
+831 KLEANLTLLKNELSIEDLNLLSFQFKRINNLNANNLNKATIKQL
-841 RNELAMED
+841 RNYFD
-849 LGFLSFKFKQV
+849 KV
-860 NKLYAEK
+860 NK
-867 LDKACIHELREYFKQ
+867 
-882 LNRYYINLYNVSN
+882 YYINLYNVSN
-895 RKKDEHLTL
+895 SKKDEHLVT
-904 LQKSF
+904 LQKKF
-909 DDKQAFVQM
+909 EDKQEFVHM
-918 KKAYCNDRLT
+918 KKSYYNDRLT
-928 EFVRNSND
+928 EVVRNSND
-936 IERIIEYDNQLFQKI
+936 IERIIEFKGKLFQKI

-957 PEGNFLKAHFY
+957 PESYFLKAHFY

-973 ILGNYYDTYWVNIIV
+973 IFGHYYDTYWINILV
-988 IWCSTILMYLVLYYG
+988 IWFSSITLYFVLYFG
-1003 LLKNLLSAIENRLG
+1003 LLKKALGIFDRNINR
-1017 NKRHHK
+1017 KK
-1023 SSLKYYK
+1023 FLK

>member
-17 AHPKSSATERRR
+17 AHPQSSATDRRR

-36 QQLDQETAEEYLA
+36 QHLDQETAEEYLV
-49 LYDKHYEENQKRTTR
+49 LYDQHYEENQRRTTR
-64 KAKIKKYTS
+64 KSKIKKYTS

-88 ELIIRQKVIVLIQLL
+88 ELIIRQKVVVLIQLL
-103 EFLSSED
+103 EFLNFED
-110 EISEQEFAFVETVAD
+110 EISAQEFAFIETVAD
-125 TFNLPKEGYERLR
+125 TFNLPREGYERLR
-138 NFVLS
+138 NFVLNDFS
-143 NFDEITRTD
+143 EINPSS
-152 RLLTINNLDKEFD
+152 RLLTISNSESNHEI
-165 LGEHIYSSGLVGE
+165 GEHYYSAGLIGK

-184 QQIDMFV
+184 QTVDMFV
-191 MRFKHIEELFMN
+191 MRFKGIDELFMN

-216 EGSSIRNPK
+216 QGSSIRNPK
-225 IDPIYFSDIVG
+225 IDPIYFGDIVS

-241 ANQKRV
+241 NKQKRV
-247 VFSAENIEYRF
+247 VFEAQNIEYRF
-258 KENNVGVHDLSFK
+258 KEDNIGVHDLSFK

-288 TTLLNVLNGSAAPSE
+288 TTLLNVLNGSAQPSK
-303 GNVNINGYNIFTE
+303 GNVVINGYDITPD
-316 KSKLEGVVGHVS
+316 KSKLEGVIGHVS

-343 YYNAK
+343 YFNAK
-348 LCFDKYTNFQLI
+348 LCFDKYSSFQLI
-360 RLTLKLL
+360 RLVLKLL
-367 KDLGLFDARNLKV
+367 KDLGLYEARNLKV

-437 KLIFVVIHQPSSDIF
+437 KLIFVVIHQPASDIF

-471 NPLDS
+471 NPLDA

-485 RANRTESECTSC
+485 RANRTESECNSC

-513 LDEYGNPTQVRKVSP
+513 LDEYGNPTQIRKVSP
-528 IQWYQRFKDHNGSNK
+528 IQWYQRFKDHNKNGK
-543 TVEDTDELPPVT
+543 DIEDTKELPPVS
-555 FKIPNQFKQFWVFVK
+555 FKIPSALKQFWVFTK
-570 RDVISKLAN
+570 RDIISKFAN

-587 FETPLLAFILSYIIK
+587 FETPLLALILSYIIK
-602 FYNIDAGNELGY
+602 YYNVDAGNELGY
-614 TFSSNSNM
+614 TFSNNSNM

-658 NLSKTSYLISKIV
+658 NLSKSGYLISKIV
-671 ILFSISAF
+671 ILFTISAF

-684 TLIGNSILEIKGM
+684 TFIGNSILEIKGM
-697 FFQYWLALFSAWC
+697 FFEYWLALFSAWC
-710 FANMLGLIISDTFKT
+710 FANMLGLIISDSFKT

-752 LNPNISTPNSIP
+752 LNPNISAPNSIP

-776 EALAVNQFKN
+776 EALAVKQFKDNQFN
-786 NEYSKNFYL
+786 ANFYV

-809 WLPILKNKINE
+809 WLPILKNKLNE
-820 CERYMDNPDKA
+820 CERYLNQPDKLE
-831 DKLLANLDLL
+831 KLESNLVLL
-841 RNELAMED
+841 RNELSLED
-849 LGFLSFKFKQV
+849 L
-860 NKLYAEK
+860 EK
-867 LDKACIHELREYFKQ
+867 LAFDFERMDYLSPIKLDDLTIKNLRTYFDK

-895 RKKDEHLTL
+895 QKKDEHLVEI
-904 LQKSF
+904 QKQY
-909 DDKQAFVQM
+909 DNKQEFVKM
-918 KKAYCNDRLT
+918 KKEYSNERLT

-936 IERIIEYDNQLFQKI
+936 IERIIEYNDRLYQKI

-957 PEGNFLKAHFY
+957 PECKFLKAHFY
-968 APQKR
+968 APQKC
-973 ILGNYYDTYWVNIIV
+973 LFGKYYDTYWVNIIV
-988 IWCSTILMYLVLYYG
+988 IWCSSIGLYLVLYFG
-1003 LLKNLLSAIENRLG
+1003 LLKKALG
-1017 NKRHHK
+1017 IFEQRIKKR
-1023 SSLKYYK
+1023 SYNS

>member
-36 QQLDQETAEEYLA
+36 QHLDQETAEEYLV
-49 LYDKHYEENQKRTTR
+49 LYDQHYEENQRRTT
-64 KAKIKKYTS
+64 KKSKIKKYTS

-103 EFLSSED
+103 EFLNSED

-138 NFVLS
+138 NFVL
-143 NFDEITRTD
+143 NDFDQIQRSS
-152 RLLTINNLDKEFD
+152 RLLTISNSESNYEI
-165 LGEHIYSSGLVGE
+165 GEHYYSPGLIGK

-184 QQIDMFV
+184 QTVDMFV
-191 MRFKHIEELFMN
+191 MRFKGIDELFMN
-203 GQSLNPE
+203 GQSLSPE

-216 EGSSIRNPK
+216 QGSSIRNPK

-241 ANQKRV
+241 DKQKRV
-247 VFSAENIEYRF
+247 VFEAKNIEYRF
-258 KENNVGVHDLSFK
+258 KEDNIGVHDLSFK

-288 TTLLNVLNGSAAPSE
+288 TTLLNVLNGSAQPSL
-303 GNVNINGYNIFTE
+303 GNVVINGYDITAD
-316 KSKLEGVVGHVS
+316 KSQLEGVIGHVS

-348 LCFDKYTNFQLI
+348 LCFDKYSSFQLI
-360 RLTLKLL
+360 RLVLKLL
-367 KDLGLFDARNLKV
+367 KDLGLYEARNLKV

-437 KLIFVVIHQPSSDIF
+437 KLIFVVIHQPASDIF

-471 NPLDS
+471 NPLDA

-485 RANRTESECTSC
+485 RANRTESECNTC

-528 IQWYQRFKDHNGSNK
+528 IQWYQRFKDYKRNGK
-543 TVEDTDELPPVT
+543 GIDDTDELPPVS
-555 FKIPNQFKQFWVFVK
+555 FKIPSAFKQFWVFTK
-570 RDVISKLAN
+570 RDVISKFAN

-587 FETPLLAFILSYIIK
+587 FETPLLALILSYIIK
-602 FYNIDAGNELGY
+602 YYNIDAGNELGY
-614 TFSSNSNM
+614 TFSNNSNM

-658 NLSKTSYLISKIV
+658 NLSKSGYLISKIV
-671 ILFSISAF
+671 ILFTISAF

-697 FFQYWLALFSAWC
+697 FFEYWLALFSAWC
-710 FANMLGLIISDTFKT
+710 FANMLGLIISDSFKT

-752 LNPNISTPNSIP
+752 LNPNISAPNSIP

-776 EALAVNQFKN
+776 EALAVKQFKDN
-786 NEYSKNFYL
+786 KYNANFYV

-809 WLPILKNKINE
+809 WLPILKNKLNE
-820 CERYMDNPDKA
+820 CERYLNKPE
-831 DKLLANLDLL
+831 KLEKLESNLILL
-841 RNELAMED
+841 QNELSLGD
-849 LGFLSFKFKQV
+849 LDRLAFHFERMDHLSPV
-860 NKLYAEK
+860 K
-867 LDKACIHELREYFKQ
+867 LDDITIKELRTYFDK

-895 RKKDEHLTL
+895 RKKDEHLVEV
-904 LQKSF
+904 QKQYEN
-909 DDKQAFVQM
+909 KQEFVKM
-918 KKAYCNDRLT
+918 KKEYSNERLT

-936 IERIIEYDNQLFQKI
+936 IERIIEYQNRLYQKI

-957 PEGNFLKAHFY
+957 PECKLLKAHFY
-968 APQKR
+968 APQKCL
-973 ILGNYYDTYWVNIIV
+973 LGKYYDTYWVNIIV
-988 IWCSTILMYLVLYYG
+988 IWCTSISLYIVLYFG
-1003 LLKNLLSAIENRLG
+1003 LLKKALG
-1017 NKRHHK
+1017 IFEQRMKK
-1023 SSLKYYK
+1023 KKYSK

>member
-17 AHPKSSATERRR
+17 AHPQSSAIERRR

-49 LYDKHYEENQKRTTR
+49 LYDKHYEENQNRTNR
-64 KAKIKKYTS
+64 KTKLKKYTS

-103 EFLSSED
+103 EFLKSEE
-110 EISEQEFAFVETVAD
+110 EISEQEFAFIETVAD
-125 TFNLPKEGYERLR
+125 TFHLPKDGYEKLKD
-138 NFVLS
+138 FVLS
-143 NFDEITRTD
+143 DFDEIKRSD
-152 RLLTINNLDKEFD
+152 RLLTVSNKKKSFN
-165 LGEHIYSSGLVGE
+165 LGEHYYSEGLIGE
-178 IKILRL
+178 IKIFRL
-184 QQIDMFV
+184 QKVDMFV
-191 MRFKHIEELFMN
+191 MRFKGIEELLMN
-203 GQSLNPE
+203 GQSLNPN
-210 RVHVLS
+210 RIHVLTQ
-216 EGSSIRNPK
+216 GSSIRNPK
-225 IDPIYFSDIVG
+225 IDPIYFSDITS
-236 TFYRD
+236 TFHQD
-241 ANQKRV
+241 QNKKRV
-247 VFSAENIEYRF
+247 VFEARDIEFRF
-258 KENNVGVHDLSFK
+258 KENNVGVHSLSFK

-288 TTLLNVLNGSAAPSE
+288 TTLLNVLNGSAQPSN
-303 GNVNINGYNIFTE
+303 GQVVINGYDITID

-343 YYNAK
+343 FFNAK
-348 LCFDKYTNFQLI
+348 LCFDKFSNFQLI
-360 RLTLKLL
+360 RLSFNLL
-367 KDLGLFDARNLKV
+367 KDLGLYEARNLKV
-380 GNPLDKKISGG
+380 GTPLDKKISGG

-403 REPSVLF
+403 REPSILF

-471 NPLDS
+471 NPLDA
-476 ITYFKSQTL
+476 ITYFRSQTQ
-485 RANRTESECTSC
+485 RANRTENECSTC

-506 NIVESEV
+506 NIIESEV
-513 LDEYGNPTQVRKVSP
+513 LDEYGHPTQIRKVSP
-528 IQWYQRFKDHNGSNK
+528 VQWYNRYNSFCRTNK
-543 TVEDTDELPPVT
+543 VIPDSSELPPIS
-555 FKIPNQFKQFWVFVK
+555 FKVPSWFKQFGVFVK
-570 RDVISKLAN
+570 RDLISKLAN
-579 RQYLFINL
+579 RQYLVINIL
-587 FETPLLAFILSYIIK
+587 ETPLLAFILSYIIK

-614 TFSSNSNM
+614 TLSNNSNL

-658 NLSKTSYLISKIV
+658 NLSKSSYLLSKIV

-684 TLIGNSILEIKGM
+684 TLIGNGILEINGM
-697 FFQYWLALFSAWC
+697 FFEYWLALFSAWC
-710 FANMLGLIISDTFKT
+710 FANIMGLIISDSFKT

-733 PFILIPQLILSG
+733 PFIVIPQLILSG

-752 LNPNISTPNSIP
+752 LNPNISAPNSIP

-776 EALAVNQFKN
+776 EALAVKQFKD
-786 NEYSKNFYL
+786 NEYNKNFYA

-809 WLPILKNKINE
+809 WLPILKNKLNE
-820 CERYMDNPDKA
+820 SERYIGNPSKT
-831 DKLLANLDLL
+831 KELLSNLKLL
-841 RNELAMED
+841 RNELSSED
-849 LGFLSFKFKQV
+849 LNNLPFSFKLRT
-860 NKLYAEK
+860 NITPEK
-867 LDKACIHELREYFKQ
+867 LDSVTINAIREFFDQ
-882 LNRYYINLYNVSN
+882 LNHYYINLYNAAN
-895 RKKDEHLTL
+895 RKKDECLID
-904 LQKSF
+904 LQSKF
-909 DDKQAFVQM
+909 PDKQAFIQL
-918 KKAYCNDRLT
+918 KKSSTNDRLT
-928 EFVRNSND
+928 EFVRNTND
-936 IERIIEYDNQLFQKI
+936 IERIVEYKGNLFQKI

-957 PEGNFLKAHFY
+957 PEGKFLKAHFY
-968 APQKR
+968 TPQKR
-973 ILGNYYDTYWVNIIV
+973 LFGKYFDTYWVNIIV
-988 IWCSTILMYLVLYYG
+988 IWISTLFLYIVLYYG
-1003 LLKNLLSAIENRLG
+1003 LLKKGLSILERRLE
-1017 NKRHHK
+1017 KR
-1023 SSLKYYK
+1023 KYL

>member
-17 AHPKSSATERRR
+17 AHPKSSAIERRR

-36 QQLDQETAEEYLA
+36 QQLDNETAEEYIR
-49 LYDKHYEENQKRTTR
+49 LYDQHYEENQKRTNR

-103 EFLSSED
+103 EFLKSEE
-110 EISEQEFAFVETVAD
+110 EISQQEFAFVETVAD
-125 TFNLPKEGYERLR
+125 TFNLPEGGYERLKD
-138 NFVLS
+138 FVL
-143 NFDEITRTD
+143 NDFDEIIRSE
-152 RLLTINNLDKEFD
+152 RLLTVSNKLDNHEI
-165 LGEHIYSSGLVGE
+165 GEHYCSDGLIGE

-184 QQIDMFV
+184 KRVDMFV
-191 MRFKHIEELFMN
+191 MRFKGIEELFMN
-203 GQSLNPE
+203 GQTLSPE
-210 RVHVLS
+210 RVHLLTQ
-216 EGSSIRNPK
+216 GSSIRNPK
-225 IDPIYFSDIVG
+225 IAPIYFSDIAT
-236 TFYRD
+236 TFHRD
-241 ANQKRV
+241 EKQKRV
-247 VFSAENIEYRF
+247 VFETKNIEYRF
-258 KENNVGVHDLSFK
+258 KEDNIGVHDLSFK

-288 TTLLNVLNGSAAPSE
+288 TTLLNVLNGSADPSE
-303 GNVNINGYNIFTE
+303 GSVEINGYNIVTD
-316 KSKLEGVVGHVS
+316 KSKLDGVVGHVS

-343 YYNAK
+343 YFNAK
-348 LCFDKYTNFQLI
+348 LCFDKYSSFQLI
-360 RLTLKLL
+360 RIVLNLL
-367 KDLGLFDARNLKV
+367 KDLGLYDARNLKV

-471 NPLDS
+471 NPLDA
-476 ITYFKSQTL
+476 ITYFKSQTM
-485 RANRTESECTSC
+485 RANRTESECSSC
-497 GNVDADQIF
+497 GTVDADQIF

-528 IQWYQRFKDHNGSNK
+528 LEWYNK
-543 TVEDTDELPPVT
+543 HQEYSCIGKSIEDTDELPPVT
-555 FKIPNQFKQFWVFVK
+555 FKIPNIFTQFRVFVK

-587 FETPLLAFILSYIIK
+587 FETPLLAFLLSYIIK
-602 FYNIDAGNELGY
+602 FYNIDAGNDLGY
-614 TFSSNSNM
+614 TFSNNSNL
-622 PVYLFMAVIVALFIG
+622 PVYLFMSVIVALFIG
-637 LTLSAEEIIKDRK
+637 LTLSAEEIIQDRK

-658 NLSKTSYLISKIV
+658 NLSKLSYLFSKIV

-697 FFQYWLALFSAWC
+697 FFEYWLALFSAWC
-710 FANMLGLIISDTFKT
+710 FANMLGLIISDSFKT

-733 PFILIPQLILSG
+733 PFILIPQIILSG
-745 IIVKFDK
+745 VIVKFDK
-752 LNPNISTPNSIP
+752 LNPAISDPNSIP
-764 WYGEII
+764 WFGEII

-776 EALAVNQFKN
+776 EALAVKQFKDN
-786 NEYSKNFYL
+786 DFAANFYI

-809 WLPILKNKINE
+809 WLPVLKNKLNTS
-820 CERYMDNPDKA
+820 ERYLSKPEKQKELSENLLVLQNELSIEDLENTSIPYNKLNELTPDK
-831 DKLLANLDLL
+831 LNLDIIKVT
-841 RNELAMED
+841 RD
-849 LGFLSFKFKQV
+849 
-860 NKLYAEK
+860 
-867 LDKACIHELREYFKQ
+867 YFKK
-882 LNRYYINLYNVSN
+882 LNRYYINLYNVAN
-895 RKKDEHLTL
+895 RKKDEKLTEM
-904 LQKSF
+904 QKQF
-909 DDKQAFVQM
+909 LDKQSFVEI
-918 KKAYCNDRLT
+918 KKSYSNEGLK

-936 IERIIEYDNQLFQKI
+936 IERIIEYKGKLFQKI
-951 DPIYRD
+951 DPIYRNPD
-957 PEGNFLKAHFY
+957 GKFIKAHFY

-973 ILGNYYDTYWVNIIV
+973 FFGNYYDTYWVNICV
-988 IWCSTILMYLVLYYG
+988 IWFSTFTLYLALYFS
-1003 LLKNLLSAIENRLG
+1003 LLKKLLSGFERKLNR
-1017 NKRHHK
+1017 K
-1023 SSLKYYK
+1023 KYER

>member
-17 AHPKSSATERRR
+17 AHPQSSATDRRR

-36 QQLDQETAEEYLA
+36 QHLDQETAEEYLV
-49 LYDKHYEENQKRTTR
+49 LYDQHYEENQRRTTR
-64 KAKIKKYTS
+64 KSKIKKYTS

-88 ELIIRQKVIVLIQLL
+88 ELIIRQKVVVLIQLL
-103 EFLSSED
+103 EFLNFED
-110 EISEQEFAFVETVAD
+110 EISAQEFAFIETVAD
-125 TFNLPKEGYERLR
+125 TFNLPREGYERLR
-138 NFVLS
+138 NFVLNDFS
-143 NFDEITRTD
+143 EINPSS
-152 RLLTINNLDKEFD
+152 RLLTISNSESNHEI
-165 LGEHIYSSGLVGE
+165 GEHYYSAGLIGK

-184 QQIDMFV
+184 QTVDMFV
-191 MRFKHIEELFMN
+191 MRFKGIDELFMN

-216 EGSSIRNPK
+216 QGSSIRNPK
-225 IDPIYFSDIVG
+225 IDPIYFGDIVS

-241 ANQKRV
+241 NKQKRV
-247 VFSAENIEYRF
+247 VFEAQNIEYRF
-258 KENNVGVHDLSFK
+258 KEDNIGVHDLSFK

-288 TTLLNVLNGSAAPSE
+288 TTLLNVLNGSAQPSK
-303 GNVNINGYNIFTE
+303 GNVVINGYDITPD
-316 KSKLEGVVGHVS
+316 KSKLEGVIGHVS

-343 YYNAK
+343 YFNAK
-348 LCFDKYTNFQLI
+348 LCFDKYSSFQLI
-360 RLTLKLL
+360 RLVLKLL
-367 KDLGLFDARNLKV
+367 KDLGLYEARNLKV

-437 KLIFVVIHQPSSDIF
+437 KLIFVVIHQPASDIF

-471 NPLDS
+471 NPLDA

-485 RANRTESECTSC
+485 RANRTESECNSC

-513 LDEYGNPTQVRKVSP
+513 LDEYGNPTQIRKVSP
-528 IQWYQRFKDHNGSNK
+528 IQWYQRFKDHNKNGK
-543 TVEDTDELPPVT
+543 DIEDTKELPPVS
-555 FKIPNQFKQFWVFVK
+555 FKIPSALKQFWVFTK
-570 RDVISKLAN
+570 RDIISKFAN

-587 FETPLLAFILSYIIK
+587 FETPLLALILSYIIK
-602 FYNIDAGNELGY
+602 YYNVDAGNELGY
-614 TFSSNSNM
+614 TFSNNSNM

-658 NLSKTSYLISKIV
+658 NLSKSGYLISKIV
-671 ILFSISAF
+671 ILFTISAF

-684 TLIGNSILEIKGM
+684 TFIGNSILEIKGM
-697 FFQYWLALFSAWC
+697 FFEYWLALFSAWC
-710 FANMLGLIISDTFKT
+710 FANMLGLIISDSFKT

-752 LNPNISTPNSIP
+752 LNPNISAPNSIP

-776 EALAVNQFKN
+776 EALAVKQFKDNQFN
-786 NEYSKNFYL
+786 ANFYV

-809 WLPILKNKINE
+809 WLPILKNKLNE
-820 CERYMDNPDKA
+820 CERYLNQPDKLE
-831 DKLLANLDLL
+831 KLESNLVLL
-841 RNELAMED
+841 RNELSLED
-849 LGFLSFKFKQV
+849 L
-860 NKLYAEK
+860 EK
-867 LDKACIHELREYFKQ
+867 LAFDFERMDYLSPIKLDDLTIKNLRTYFDK

-895 RKKDEHLTL
+895 QKKDEHLVEI
-904 LQKSF
+904 QKQY
-909 DDKQAFVQM
+909 DNKQEFVKM
-918 KKAYCNDRLT
+918 KKEYSNERLT

-936 IERIIEYDNQLFQKI
+936 IERIIEYNYRLYQKI

-957 PEGNFLKAHFY
+957 PECKFLKAHFY
-968 APQKR
+968 APQKC
-973 ILGNYYDTYWVNIIV
+973 LFGKYYDTYWVNIIV
-988 IWCSTILMYLVLYYG
+988 IWCSSIGLYLVLYFG
-1003 LLKNLLSAIENRLG
+1003 LLKKALG
-1017 NKRHHK
+1017 IFEQRIKKR
-1023 SSLKYYK
+1023 SYNS

>member
-17 AHPKSSATERRR
+17 AHPQSSAIERRR

-36 QQLDQETAEEYLA
+36 QQLDQETAEEYLS
-49 LYDKHYEENQKRTTR
+49 LYDQHYEANQKRTTR
-64 KAKIKKYTS
+64 TTKIKKYTS

-88 ELIIRQKVIVLIQLL
+88 ELIVRQKVIVLIQLL
-103 EFLSSED
+103 EFLKLEE
-110 EISEQEFAFVETVAD
+110 EISNQEFAFVETVAE
-125 TFNLPKEGYERLR
+125 TFNLPLGSYDRLK
-138 NFVLS
+138 NFVL
-143 NFDEITRTD
+143 NDFDEITRSV
-152 RLLTINNLDKEFD
+152 RLLTVSNENKVFEV
-165 LGEHIYSSGLVGE
+165 GEHYYAEGFVGE

-184 QQIDMFV
+184 KRVDMFV
-191 MRFKHIEELFMN
+191 LRFKGIEELIMN
-203 GQSLNPE
+203 GQNLNPE
-210 RVHVLS
+210 RVHLLTQ
-216 EGSSIRNPK
+216 GSSIRNPK
-225 IDPIYFSDIVG
+225 INPIYFSDITT
-236 TFYRD
+236 TFHRD
-241 ANQKRV
+241 QEHKRV
-247 VFSAENIEYRF
+247 VFEAKNIEYRF
-258 KENNVGVHDLSFK
+258 KENNIGIHDLSFK

-288 TTLLNVLNGSAAPSE
+288 TTLLNVLNGSENPSDGIVE
-303 GNVNINGYNIFTE
+303 INGYNIVTDR
-316 KSKLEGVVGHVS
+316 SQLEGVVGHVS

-343 YYNAK
+343 YFNAK
-348 LCFDKYTNFQLI
+348 LCFDKYSTFQLI
-360 RLTLKLL
+360 RIVLNLL
-367 KDLGLFDARNLKV
+367 KDLGLYDARNLKV

-471 NPLDS
+471 NPLDA
-476 ITYFKSQTL
+476 ITYFKSQTM
-485 RANRTESECTSC
+485 RANRTESECSSC

-528 IQWYQRFKDHNGSNK
+528 IQWHKKYHEYVGINK
-543 TVEDTDELPPVT
+543 SIEDTTELPPVT
-555 FKIPNQFKQFWVFVK
+555 FKIPNIFKQFSVFVK

-579 RQYLFINL
+579 HQYLFINL
-587 FETPLLAFILSYIIK
+587 FETPLLAFLLSYIIK

-614 TFSSNSNM
+614 TFSNNSNL
-622 PVYLFMAVIVALFIG
+622 PVYLFMSVIVALFIG

-658 NLSKTSYLISKIV
+658 NLSKFSYLLSKIV

-684 TLIGNSILEIKGM
+684 TIIGNSILEIKGM
-697 FFQYWLALFSAWC
+697 YFEYWLALFSAWC
-710 FANMLGLIISDTFKT
+710 FANMLGLIISDSFKT

-752 LNPNISTPNSIP
+752 LNPTISTPNNIP

-776 EALAVNQFKN
+776 EALAVKQYKD
-786 NEYSKNFYL
+786 NEYMANFYI

-809 WLPILKNKINE
+809 WLPILKNKLNTS
-820 CERYMDNPDKA
+820 ERYLKLPDKKKELA
-831 DKLLANLDLL
+831 ENLLLL
-841 RNELAMED
+841 RNELSIED
-849 LGFLSFKFKQV
+849 LDKIAIPFDNLDQLNPENLSTDV
-860 NKLYAEK
+860 I
-867 LDKACIHELREYFKQ
+867 KATREYFNK

-895 RKKDEHLTL
+895 RKKDEHLTE
-904 LQKSF
+904 LQKGF
-909 DDKQAFVQM
+909 LDKQTFVNM
-918 KKAYCNDRLT
+918 KKSYVNDGLT

-936 IERIIEYDNQLFQKI
+936 IERIIEYKGKLFQKI
-951 DPIYRD
+951 DPIYRN
-957 PEGNFLKAHFY
+957 PEGSFIKAHFY

-973 ILGNYYDTYWVNIIV
+973 VFGQYFDTYWVNIIV
-988 IWCSTILMYLVLYYG
+988 IWLSTFSLYIILYYG
-1003 LLKNLLSAIENRLG
+1003 LFKKLLGVFDRKF
-1017 NKRHHK
+1017 NKKKFER
-1023 SSLKYYK
+1023 

>member
-17 AHPKSSATERRR
+17 AHPKSSAIERRR
-29 MVSKYLK
+29 MVSKYLR
-36 QQLDQETAEEYLA
+36 QQLDNDTVEEYIH
-49 LYDKHYEENQKRTTR
+49 LYDQHYEENQKRTNR

-103 EFLSSED
+103 EFLKPEE
-110 EISEQEFAFVETVAD
+110 EISQQEFAFVETVAD
-125 TFNLPKEGYERLR
+125 TFNLPTGGYERLK
-138 NFVLS
+138 NFVL
-143 NFDEITRTD
+143 NDFDEIIRSE
-152 RLLTINNLDKEFD
+152 RLLTVSNKLDNHEI
-165 LGEHIYSSGLVGE
+165 GEHYCSDGLIGE

-184 QQIDMFV
+184 KRVDMFV
-191 MRFKHIEELFMN
+191 MRFKGIEELFMN
-203 GQSLNPE
+203 GQTLNPE
-210 RVHVLS
+210 RVHLLTQ
-216 EGSSIRNPK
+216 GSSIRNPK
-225 IDPIYFSDIVG
+225 IAPIYFSDIAT
-236 TFYRD
+236 TFHRD
-241 ANQKRV
+241 EKQKRV
-247 VFSAENIEYRF
+247 VFETKNIEYRF
-258 KENNVGVHDLSFK
+258 KKDNIGVHDLSFK

-288 TTLLNVLNGSAAPSE
+288 TTLLNVLNGSADPSKGTVE
-303 GNVNINGYNIFTE
+303 INGYNIVTD
-316 KSKLEGVVGHVS
+316 KSKLDGVVGHVS

-343 YYNAK
+343 YFNAK
-348 LCFDKYTNFQLI
+348 LCFDKYSSFQLI
-360 RLTLKLL
+360 RIVLNLL
-367 KDLGLFDARNLKV
+367 KDLGLYDARNLKV

-471 NPLDS
+471 NPLDA
-476 ITYFKSQTL
+476 ITYFKSQTM
-485 RANRTESECTSC
+485 RANRTESECSSC
-497 GNVDADQIF
+497 GTVDADQIF

-528 IQWYQRFKDHNGSNK
+528 TEWYNK
-543 TVEDTDELPPVT
+543 HREYSCIGKSIEDTDELPPVT
-555 FKIPNQFKQFWVFVK
+555 FKIPNIFTQFRVFVK

-587 FETPLLAFILSYIIK
+587 FETPLLAFLLSYIIK
-602 FYNIDAGNELGY
+602 FYNIDAGNDMGY
-614 TFSSNSNM
+614 TFSNNSNL
-622 PVYLFMAVIVALFIG
+622 PVYLFMSVIVALFIG
-637 LTLSAEEIIKDRK
+637 LTLSAEEIIQDRK

-658 NLSKTSYLISKIV
+658 NLSKLSYLFSKIV

-697 FFQYWLALFSAWC
+697 FFEYWLALFSAWC
-710 FANMLGLIISDTFKT
+710 FANMLGLIISDSFKT

-733 PFILIPQLILSG
+733 PFILIPQIILSG
-745 IIVKFDK
+745 VIVKFDK
-752 LNPNISTPNSIP
+752 LNPTISDPNSIP
-764 WYGEII
+764 WYGEVI

-776 EALAVNQFKN
+776 EALAVKQFKDN
-786 NEYSKNFYL
+786 DFAANFYI

-809 WLPILKNKINE
+809 WLPVLKNKLNTS
-820 CERYMDNPDKA
+820 ERYLSKPEKLKELSKNLLVLQNELSIEDLETISIPYDKLNELTPDK
-831 DKLLANLDLL
+831 LNLD
-841 RNELAMED
+841 AI
-849 LGFLSFKFKQV
+849 
-860 NKLYAEK
+860 
-867 LDKACIHELREYFKQ
+867 KATRDYFKK
-882 LNRYYINLYNVSN
+882 LNRYYINLYNVAN
-895 RKKDEHLTL
+895 RKKDEKLTEM
-904 LQKSF
+904 QKQF
-909 DDKQAFVQM
+909 LDKQSFVEI
-918 KKAYCNDRLT
+918 KKSYSNEGLK

-936 IERIIEYDNQLFQKI
+936 IERIIEYRGKLFQKI
-951 DPIYRD
+951 DPIYKNPDRK
-957 PEGNFLKAHFY
+957 FIKAHFY

-973 ILGNYYDTYWVNIIV
+973 FFGNYYDTYWVNICV
-988 IWCSTILMYLVLYYG
+988 IWFSTFTLYLALYFS
-1003 LLKNLLSAIENRLG
+1003 LLKKLLSGFERKLNR
-1017 NKRHHK
+1017 K
-1023 SSLKYYK
+1023 KYES

>member
-17 AHPKSSATERRR
+17 AHPKSSAIERRR

-36 QQLDQETAEEYLA
+36 QQLDQETAEEYLS
-49 LYDKHYEENQKRTTR
+49 LYDYHYDENQKRKT
-64 KAKIKKYTS
+64 KKSKIKKYTS

-88 ELIIRQKVIVLIQLL
+88 ELITRQKVVVLIQLL
-103 EFLSSED
+103 EFLNSED
-110 EISEQEFAFVETVAD
+110 EISEQEYAFVETVAD
-125 TFNLPKEGYERLR
+125 TFNLSKESYERLK

-143 NFDEITRTD
+143 DFDEVKRSK
-152 RLLTINNLDKEFD
+152 RLLTISNVESKFEV
-165 LGEHIYSSGLVGE
+165 GEHYYSPGLIGQ
-178 IKILRL
+178 IKVLQLRTV
-184 QQIDMFV
+184 DMFV
-191 MRFKHIEELFMN
+191 MRFKGIEELFMN
-203 GQSLNPE
+203 GQSLNPH
-210 RVHVLS
+210 RIHVLNQ
-216 EGSSIRNPK
+216 GSSIRNPK
-225 IDPIYFSDIVG
+225 IEPIYFSDIVG

-241 ANQKRV
+241 DNQKRV
-247 VFSAENIEYRF
+247 VFEALNIEYRF
-258 KENNVGVHDLSFK
+258 KEDNIGVQEMSFK

-288 TTLLNVLNGSAAPSE
+288 TTLLNVLNGSAHPSR
-303 GNVNINGYNIFTE
+303 GQVIINGYDIFTD
-316 KSKLEGVVGHVS
+316 KSNLEGVIGHVS

-343 YYNAK
+343 YFNAK
-348 LCFDKYTNFQLI
+348 LCFDKHSNFQLI
-360 RLTLKLL
+360 RLVLKLL
-367 KDLGLFDARNLKV
+367 KDLGLYDARNLKV

-437 KLIFVVIHQPSSDIF
+437 KLIFVVIHQPSSESF

-459 ILDTGGYLIFNG
+459 ILDTGGYLVFNG
-471 NPLDS
+471 NPLDA

-485 RANRTESECTSC
+485 RANRTESECKTC
-497 GNVDADQIF
+497 GNVDADLIF

-513 LDEYGNPTQVRKVSP
+513 LDEYGNPTQVRKVAP
-528 IQWYQRFKDHNGSNK
+528 VQWYQRFKDYHFNVK
-543 TVEDTDELPPVT
+543 TIEDSKELPPVS
-555 FKIPNQFKQFWVFVK
+555 FKVPSLFKQFGVFTK
-570 RDVISKLAN
+570 RDMISKLAN

-587 FETPLLAFILSYIIK
+587 FETPLLALILSYIIK
-602 FYNIDAGNELGY
+602 YYNIDAGNELGY
-614 TFSSNSNM
+614 TFNHNSNL

-658 NLSKTSYLISKIV
+658 NLSTVSYLVSKVV

-684 TLIGNSILEIKGM
+684 TIIGNSILEIKGM
-697 FFQYWLALFSAWC
+697 FFEYWLALFSAWC
-710 FANMLGLIISDTFKT
+710 FANMLGLIISDSFKT

-776 EALAVNQFKN
+776 EALAVKQFKDN
-786 NEYSKNFYL
+786 AYSANFYIF
-795 YEKLMSKADYRKNY
+795 EKLMSKADYRKNY
-809 WLPILKNKINE
+809 WLPILKNKLNE
-820 CERYMDNPDKA
+820 CERFWGNPDK
-831 DKLLANLDLL
+831 LQRFEANLELL
-841 RNELAMED
+841 RNELSLED
-849 LGFLSFKFKQV
+849 LQKLAFSFK
-860 NKLYAEK
+860 E
-867 LDKACIHELREYFKQ
+867 LDQLTPLNFDENTIKQ
-882 LNRYYINLYNVSN
+882 LRVYFDKLNSYYINLYNASN
-895 RKKDEHLTL
+895 RKKDQHLIS
-904 LQKSF
+904 LQEEFENKREF
-909 DDKQAFVQM
+909 IKM
-918 KKAYCNDRLT
+918 KKSYSNERLT

-936 IERIIEYDNQLFQKI
+936 IERIIEYEGKLFQKI

-957 PEGNFLKAHFY
+957 PEGKFLKAHFY

-973 ILGNYYDTYWVNIIV
+973 ILGSFYDTYWVNIIV
-988 IWCSTILMYLVLYYG
+988 IWSSTFGLFFVLYYG
-1003 LLKNLLSAIENRLG
+1003 LLKKTLG
-1017 NKRHHK
+1017 LFEQRIKRK
-1023 SSLKYYK
+1023 KYS

>member
-17 AHPKSSATERRR
+17 AHPQSSATDRRR

-36 QQLDQETAEEYLA
+36 QHLDQETAEEYLV
-49 LYDKHYEENQKRTTR
+49 LYDQHYEENQRRTTR
-64 KAKIKKYTS
+64 KSKIKKYTS

-88 ELIIRQKVIVLIQLL
+88 ELIIRQKVVVLIQLL
-103 EFLSSED
+103 EFLNFED
-110 EISEQEFAFVETVAD
+110 EISAQEFAFIETVAD
-125 TFNLPKEGYERLR
+125 TFNLPREGYERLR
-138 NFVLS
+138 NFVLNDFS
-143 NFDEITRTD
+143 EINPSS
-152 RLLTINNLDKEFD
+152 RLLTISNSESNHEI
-165 LGEHIYSSGLVGE
+165 GEHYYSAGLIGK

-184 QQIDMFV
+184 QTVDMFV
-191 MRFKHIEELFMN
+191 MRFKGIDELFMN

-216 EGSSIRNPK
+216 QGSSIRNPK
-225 IDPIYFSDIVG
+225 IDPIYLGDIVS

-241 ANQKRV
+241 NKQKRV
-247 VFSAENIEYRF
+247 VFEAQNIEYRF
-258 KENNVGVHDLSFK
+258 KEDNIGVHDLSFK

-288 TTLLNVLNGSAAPSE
+288 TTLLNVLNGSAQPSK
-303 GNVNINGYNIFTE
+303 GNVVINGYDITPD
-316 KSKLEGVVGHVS
+316 KSKLEGVIGHVS

-343 YYNAK
+343 YFNAK
-348 LCFDKYTNFQLI
+348 LCFDKYSSFQLI
-360 RLTLKLL
+360 RLVLKLL
-367 KDLGLFDARNLKV
+367 KDLGLYEARNLKV

-471 NPLDS
+471 NPLDA

-485 RANRTESECTSC
+485 RANRTESECNSC

-513 LDEYGNPTQVRKVSP
+513 LDEYGNPTQIRKVSP
-528 IQWYQRFKDHNGSNK
+528 TQWYQRFKDHNKNGK
-543 TVEDTDELPPVT
+543 DIEDTKELPPVS
-555 FKIPNQFKQFWVFVK
+555 FKIPSALKQFWVFTK
-570 RDVISKLAN
+570 RDIISKFAN

-587 FETPLLAFILSYIIK
+587 FETPLLALILSYIIK
-602 FYNIDAGNELGY
+602 YYNVDAGNELGY
-614 TFSSNSNM
+614 TFSNNSNM

-658 NLSKTSYLISKIV
+658 NLSKSGYLISKIV
-671 ILFSISAF
+671 ILFTISAF

-684 TLIGNSILEIKGM
+684 TFIGNSILEIKGM
-697 FFQYWLALFSAWC
+697 FFEYWLALFSAWC
-710 FANMLGLIISDTFKT
+710 FANMLGLIISDSFKT

-752 LNPNISTPNSIP
+752 LNPNISAPNSIP

-776 EALAVNQFKN
+776 EALAVKQFKDNQFN
-786 NEYSKNFYL
+786 ANFYV

-809 WLPILKNKINE
+809 WLPILKNKLNE
-820 CERYMDNPDKA
+820 CERYLNQPDKLE
-831 DKLLANLDLL
+831 KLESNLVLL
-841 RNELAMED
+841 RNELSLED
-849 LGFLSFKFKQV
+849 L
-860 NKLYAEK
+860 EK
-867 LDKACIHELREYFKQ
+867 LAFDFERMDYLSPIKLDDLTIKNLRTYFDK

-895 RKKDEHLTL
+895 QKKDEHLVEI
-904 LQKSF
+904 QKQY
-909 DDKQAFVQM
+909 DKKQEFVKM
-918 KKAYCNDRLT
+918 KKEYSNERLT

-936 IERIIEYDNQLFQKI
+936 IERIIEYNDRLYQKI

-957 PEGNFLKAHFY
+957 PECKFLKAHFY
-968 APQKR
+968 APQKC
-973 ILGNYYDTYWVNIIV
+973 LFGKYYDTYWVNIIV
-988 IWCSTILMYLVLYYG
+988 IWCSSIGLYLVLYLG
-1003 LLKNLLSAIENRLG
+1003 LLKKALG
-1017 NKRHHK
+1017 IFEQRIKKR
-1023 SSLKYYK
+1023 SYNS

>member
-17 AHPKSSATERRR
+17 AHPKSSAIERRR

-36 QQLDQETAEEYLA
+36 QQLDNETAEEYIH
-49 LYDKHYEENQKRTTR
+49 LYDQHYEENQKRTNR

-103 EFLSSED
+103 EFLKSEE
-110 EISEQEFAFVETVAD
+110 EISQQEFAFVETVAD
-125 TFNLPKEGYERLR
+125 TFNLPTGGYERLKD
-138 NFVLS
+138 FVL
-143 NFDEITRTD
+143 NDFDEIIRSE
-152 RLLTINNLDKEFD
+152 RLLTVSNKLDNHEI
-165 LGEHIYSSGLVGE
+165 GEHYCSDGLIGE

-184 QQIDMFV
+184 KRVDMFV
-191 MRFKHIEELFMN
+191 MRFKGIEELFMN
-203 GQSLNPE
+203 GQTLSPE
-210 RVHVLS
+210 RVHLLTQ
-216 EGSSIRNPK
+216 GSSIRNPK
-225 IDPIYFSDIVG
+225 IAPIYFSDIAT
-236 TFYRD
+236 TFHRD
-241 ANQKRV
+241 EKQKRV
-247 VFSAENIEYRF
+247 VFETKNIEYRF
-258 KENNVGVHDLSFK
+258 KEDNIGVHDLSFK

-288 TTLLNVLNGSAAPSE
+288 TTLLNVLNGSADPSE
-303 GNVNINGYNIFTE
+303 GSVEINGYNIVTD
-316 KSKLEGVVGHVS
+316 KSKLDGVVGHVS

-343 YYNAK
+343 YFNAK
-348 LCFDKYTNFQLI
+348 LCFDKYSSFQLI
-360 RLTLKLL
+360 RIVLNLL
-367 KDLGLFDARNLKV
+367 KDLGLYDARNLKV

-471 NPLDS
+471 NPLDA
-476 ITYFKSQTL
+476 ITYFKSQTM
-485 RANRTESECTSC
+485 RANRTESECSSC
-497 GNVDADQIF
+497 GTVDADQIF

-528 IQWYQRFKDHNGSNK
+528 VEWYNK
-543 TVEDTDELPPVT
+543 HQEYSCIGKSIEDTDELPPVT
-555 FKIPNQFKQFWVFVK
+555 FKIPNIFTQFRVFVK

-587 FETPLLAFILSYIIK
+587 FETPLLAFLLSYIIK
-602 FYNIDAGNELGY
+602 FYNIDAGNDLGY
-614 TFSSNSNM
+614 TFSNNSNL
-622 PVYLFMAVIVALFIG
+622 PVYLFMSVIVALFIG
-637 LTLSAEEIIKDRK
+637 LTLSAEEIIQDRK

-658 NLSKTSYLISKIV
+658 NLSKLSYLFSKIV

-697 FFQYWLALFSAWC
+697 FFEYWLALFSAWC
-710 FANMLGLIISDTFKT
+710 FANMLGLIISDSFKT

-733 PFILIPQLILSG
+733 PFILIPQIILSG
-745 IIVKFDK
+745 VIVKFDK
-752 LNPNISTPNSIP
+752 LNPAISDPNSIP
-764 WYGEII
+764 WFGEII

-776 EALAVNQFKN
+776 EALAVKQFKDN
-786 NEYSKNFYL
+786 DFAANFYI

-809 WLPILKNKINE
+809 WLPVLKNKLNTS
-820 CERYMDNPDKA
+820 ERYLSNPEKQKELSENLLVLQNELSIEDLENISIPYNKLNELTPDK
-831 DKLLANLDLL
+831 LNLDVIKVT
-841 RNELAMED
+841 RD
-849 LGFLSFKFKQV
+849 
-860 NKLYAEK
+860 
-867 LDKACIHELREYFKQ
+867 YFKK
-882 LNRYYINLYNVSN
+882 LNRYYINLYNVAN
-895 RKKDEHLTL
+895 RKKDEKLTEM
-904 LQKSF
+904 QKQF
-909 DDKQAFVQM
+909 LDKQSFVEI
-918 KKAYCNDRLT
+918 KKSYSNEGLK

-936 IERIIEYDNQLFQKI
+936 IERIIEYKGKLFQKI
-951 DPIYRD
+951 DPIYRNPD
-957 PEGNFLKAHFY
+957 GKFIKAHFY

-973 ILGNYYDTYWVNIIV
+973 FFGNYYDTYWVNICV
-988 IWCSTILMYLVLYYG
+988 IWFSTFTLYLALYFS
-1003 LLKNLLSAIENRLG
+1003 LLKKLLSGFERKLNR
-1017 NKRHHK
+1017 K
-1023 SSLKYYK
+1023 KYER

>member
-17 AHPKSSATERRR
+17 AHPQNSATDRRR

-36 QQLDQETAEEYLA
+36 QHLDQETADEYLV
-49 LYDKHYEENQKRTTR
+49 LYDKHYEENQKR
-64 KAKIKKYTS
+64 KNKKSKIKKYTS

-88 ELIIRQKVIVLIQLL
+88 ELIIRQKVVVLIQLL
-103 EFLSSED
+103 EFLNSED
-110 EISEQEFAFVETVAD
+110 EITEQEFAFVETVAD

-138 NFVLS
+138 NFVL
-143 NFDEITRTD
+143 NDFTEIKPSS
-152 RLLTINNLDKEFD
+152 RLLTVSNSESNHEI
-165 LGEHIYSSGLVGE
+165 GEHYYSPGLIGK

-184 QQIDMFV
+184 QTVDMFV
-191 MRFKHIEELFMN
+191 MRFKGIDELFMN
-203 GQSLNPE
+203 GQSLNPK

-216 EGSSIRNPK
+216 QGSSIRNPK

-241 ANQKRV
+241 NKQKRV
-247 VFSAENIEYRF
+247 VFEAQNIEYRF
-258 KENNVGVHDLSFK
+258 KEDNIGVHDLSFK

-280 IGSSGAGK
+280 IGSSGSGK
-288 TTLLNVLNGSAAPSE
+288 TTLLNVLNGSTEPGK
-303 GNVNINGYNIFTE
+303 GNVVINGYDITFD
-316 KSKLEGVVGHVS
+316 KSKLEGVIGHVS

-348 LCFDKYTNFQLI
+348 LCFDKHSSFQLI
-360 RLTLKLL
+360 RLVLKLL
-367 KDLGLFDARNLKV
+367 KDLGLYEARNLKV

-424 KIMDLLKNLALKG
+424 KLMDLLKNLALKG
-437 KLIFVVIHQPSSDIF
+437 KLIFVVIHQPASDIF

-471 NPLDS
+471 NPLDA

-485 RANRTESECTSC
+485 RANRTESECNSC

-513 LDEYGNPTQVRKVSP
+513 LDEYGNPTQIRKVSP
-528 IQWYQRFKDHNGSNK
+528 VQWYQRFKDHNKNGKDIN
-543 TVEDTDELPPVT
+543 DTKELPPVS
-555 FKIPNQFKQFWVFVK
+555 FKIPSALKQFWVFTK
-570 RDVISKLAN
+570 RDVISKFAN

-587 FETPLLAFILSYIIK
+587 FETPLLALILSYIIK
-602 FYNIDAGNELGY
+602 YYNVDAGNELGY
-614 TFSSNSNM
+614 TFSNNSNM

-658 NLSKTSYLISKIV
+658 NLSKSGYLISKIV
-671 ILFSISAF
+671 ILFTISAF

-684 TLIGNSILEIKGM
+684 TIIGNSILEIKGM
-697 FFQYWLALFSAWC
+697 FFEYWLALFSAWC
-710 FANMLGLIISDTFKT
+710 FANMLGLIISDSFKT

-752 LNPNISTPNSIP
+752 LNPNISAPNSIP

-776 EALAVNQFKN
+776 EALAVKQFKN
-786 NEYSKNFYL
+786 NKFNANFYV

-809 WLPILKNKINE
+809 WLPILKNKLNE
-820 CERYMDNPDKA
+820 CERYLNQPDKLE
-831 DKLLANLDLL
+831 KLESNLVLL
-841 RNELAMED
+841 RNELSLED
-849 LGFLSFKFKQV
+849 L
-860 NKLYAEK
+860 EK
-867 LDKACIHELREYFKQ
+867 LAFHFERMDYLSPIKLDDLTIKNLRTYFDK
-882 LNRYYINLYNVSN
+882 LNRYYINLYNISN
-895 RKKDEHLTL
+895 RKKDEHLVEI
-904 LQKSF
+904 QKQYNN
-909 DDKQAFVQM
+909 KQEFVKM
-918 KKAYCNDRLT
+918 KKEYSNERLT

-936 IERIIEYDNQLFQKI
+936 IERIIEYNHRLYQKI

-957 PEGNFLKAHFY
+957 PECKFLKAHFY
-968 APQKR
+968 APQKCVF
-973 ILGNYYDTYWVNIIV
+973 GKYYDTYWVNIIV
-988 IWCSTILMYLVLYYG
+988 IWCSSIVLYVVLYLG
-1003 LLKNLLSAIENRLG
+1003 LLKKVLG
-1017 NKRHHK
+1017 IFEHRIKKR
-1023 SSLKYYK
+1023 SYNS

>member
-17 AHPKSSATERRR
+17 AHPKSSEIERRR

-36 QQLDQETAEEYLA
+36 QHLDHETAEGYLA
-49 LYDKHYEENQKRTTR
+49 LYDQHYQENQTRTNKKSKLR
-64 KAKIKKYTS
+64 KYTS

-110 EISEQEFAFVETVAD
+110 EVTEQEFDFVETVAD
-125 TFNLPKEGYERLR
+125 TFNLPKEGYNRLR
-138 NFVLS
+138 NFVLNDFNQIIDS
-143 NFDEITRTD
+143 E
-152 RLLTINNLDKEFD
+152 RLLTVNSTENNTK
-165 LGEHIYSSGLVGE
+165 LGKYYHTIGLNGE

-184 QQIDMFV
+184 QKIDMFV
-191 MRFKHIEELFMN
+191 MRFQEKDELFMN
-203 GQSLNPE
+203 GHPLSPNK
-210 RVHVLS
+210 VHVLS
-216 EGSSIRNPK
+216 EGASIRNSK
-225 IDPIYFSDIVG
+225 IEPIYFGDVIS

-241 ANQKRV
+241 SNRKRV
-247 VFSAENIEYRF
+247 VFEAKNIEYQF
-258 KENNVGVHDLSFK
+258 SKNKYGIHDLSFK

-288 TTLLNVLNGSAAPSE
+288 TTLLNVLNGSSPPSKGSVE
-303 GNVNINGYNIFTE
+303 INSYNININ
-316 KSKLEGVVGHVS
+316 KSELEGVVGHVS

-348 LCFDKYTNFQLI
+348 LCFDKHSNFQLI

-367 KDLGLFDARNLKV
+367 KDLGLYDARNLKV

-437 KLIFVVIHQPSSDIF
+437 KLIFVVIHQPASDIF

-471 NPLDS
+471 NPLDAV
-476 ITYFKSQTL
+476 TYFKSQTA
-485 RANRTESECTSC
+485 RANNEAECTTC

-506 NIVESEV
+506 NIVESEI
-513 LDEYGNPTQVRKVSP
+513 LDEYGNPTQNRKVSAFE
-528 IQWYQRFKDHNGSNK
+528 WYKKFKIFKGNRKKITASS
-543 TVEDTDELPPVT
+543 ELPPVS
-555 FKIPNQFKQFWVFVK
+555 FRIPSRLQQFFVFTK
-570 RDVISKLAN
+570 RDIKSKLAN
-579 RQYLFINL
+579 KQYLFINL

-602 FYNIDAGNELGY
+602 FYNVDVTNEVGY
-614 TFSSNSNM
+614 TFSHNSNL
-622 PVYLFMAVIVALFIG
+622 PVYLFMAVIVALFVG

-658 NLSKTSYLISKIV
+658 NLSKSSYLISKIV

-679 QAFLF
+679 QALLF

-710 FANMLGLIISDTFKT
+710 FANMLGLIISDSFKT

-745 IIVKFDK
+745 VIVKFDK
-752 LNPNISTPNSIP
+752 LNPVISSPNSIP
-764 WYGEII
+764 LYGEII

-786 NEYSKNFYL
+786 NQFSKNFYV

-809 WLPILKNKINE
+809 WLPILRNRLNE
-820 CERYMDNPDKA
+820 CERYLNQNSSEE
-831 DKLLANLDLL
+831 KLKQNLLL
-841 RNELAMED
+841 LQNELKGED
-849 LGFLSFKFKQV
+849 LQELSFQFDAISDLQLKKITPLTIT
-860 NKLYAEK
+860 K
-867 LDKACIHELREYFKQ
+867 LREYLKN
-882 LNRYYINLYNVSN
+882 LNRFYINLYNVAN
-895 RKKDEHLTL
+895 KKKDQHLRTL
-904 LQKSF
+904 QENYTN
-909 DDKQAFVQM
+909 KQAFVDM
-918 KKAYCNDRLT
+918 KKAYYNNRLA
-928 EFVRNSND
+928 EFVKNTND
-936 IERIIEYDNQLFQKI
+936 IERIIEYKDRLHQKV
-951 DPIYRD
+951 DPIYKN
-957 PEGNFLKAHFY
+957 PEGKFLKAHFY

-973 ILGNYYDTYWVNIIV
+973 LFNSYYDTYWVNIIV
-988 IWCSTILMYLVLYYG
+988 IWISSISLYLILYFQ
-1003 LLKNLLSAIENRLG
+1003 LLKKLLDLFE
-1017 NKRHHK
+1017 KRK
-1023 SSLKYYK
+1023 K

>member
-17 AHPKSSATERRR
+17 AHPQSSAIERRR

-36 QQLDQETAEEYLA
+36 QHLDQETAEEYLV
-49 LYDKHYEENQKRTTR
+49 LYDQHYEENQRRTTR
-64 KAKIKKYTS
+64 KSKIKKYTS

-88 ELIIRQKVIVLIQLL
+88 ELIIRQKVVVLIQLL
-103 EFLSSED
+103 EFLNSED

-125 TFNLPKEGYERLR
+125 TFNLAKEGYERLR
-138 NFVLS
+138 NFVLNDFS
-143 NFDEITRTD
+143 EIKPSS
-152 RLLTINNLDKEFD
+152 RLLTISNSESDHEI
-165 LGEHIYSSGLVGE
+165 GEYYYSPGLIGK

-184 QQIDMFV
+184 QTVDMFV
-191 MRFKHIEELFMN
+191 MRFKGIDELFMN

-216 EGSSIRNPK
+216 QGSSIRNPK

-241 ANQKRV
+241 DKQKRV
-247 VFSAENIEYRF
+247 VFEAQNIEYRF
-258 KENNVGVHDLSFK
+258 KEDNIGVHDLSFK
-271 EESGKMVGI
+271 EESGRMVGI

-288 TTLLNVLNGSAAPSE
+288 TTLLNVLNGSAEPSK
-303 GNVNINGYNIFTE
+303 GNVVINGYDITSD
-316 KSKLEGVVGHVS
+316 KSKLEGVIGHVS

-348 LCFDKYTNFQLI
+348 LCFDKHSSFQLI
-360 RLTLKLL
+360 RLVLKLL
-367 KDLGLFDARNLKV
+367 KDLGLYEARNLKV

-437 KLIFVVIHQPSSDIF
+437 KLIFVVIHQPASDIF

-471 NPLDS
+471 NPLDA

-485 RANRTESECTSC
+485 RANHTESECNFC

-528 IQWYQRFKDHNGSNK
+528 IQWYQRFKDHNKNGK
-543 TVEDTDELPPVT
+543 DIEDTKELPPVS
-555 FKIPNQFKQFWVFVK
+555 FKIPSALKQFWVFTN
-570 RDVISKLAN
+570 RDVISKFAN

-587 FETPLLAFILSYIIK
+587 FETPLLALILSYIIK
-602 FYNIDAGNELGY
+602 YYNIDAGNELGY
-614 TFSSNSNM
+614 TFSNNSNM

-658 NLSKTSYLISKIV
+658 NLSKSGYLISKIV
-671 ILFSISAF
+671 ILFTISAF

-684 TLIGNSILEIKGM
+684 TIIGNSILEIKGM
-697 FFQYWLALFSAWC
+697 FFEYWLALFSAWC
-710 FANMLGLIISDTFKT
+710 FANMLGLIISDSFKT

-752 LNPNISTPNSIP
+752 LNPNISAPNSIP

-776 EALAVNQFKN
+776 EALAVKQFKDN
-786 NEYSKNFYL
+786 KFNANFYV

-809 WLPILKNKINE
+809 WLPILKNKLNE
-820 CERYMDNPDKA
+820 SERYLNQPDKLK
-831 DKLLANLDLL
+831 KLESNLVLL
-841 RNELAMED
+841 RNELSLED
-849 LGFLSFKFKQV
+849 L
-860 NKLYAEK
+860 NKLAFHFERMDYLSPIK
-867 LDKACIHELREYFKQ
+867 LDDLTIKNLRTYFDK
-882 LNRYYINLYNVSN
+882 LNRYYINLYNISN
-895 RKKDEHLTL
+895 RKKDEHLVEI
-904 LQKSF
+904 QKQY
-909 DDKQAFVQM
+909 DNKQEFVNM
-918 KKAYCNDRLT
+918 KKEYSNERLT

-936 IERIIEYDNQLFQKI
+936 IERIIEYKDRLYQKI

-957 PEGNFLKAHFY
+957 PECKFLKAHFY
-968 APQKR
+968 APQKC
-973 ILGNYYDTYWVNIIV
+973 LFGKYYDTYWVNIVV
-988 IWCSTILMYLVLYYG
+988 IWCSSICLYIVLYFG
-1003 LLKNLLSAIENRLG
+1003 LLKKALG
-1017 NKRHHK
+1017 IFEQKIRKRNYN
-1023 SSLKYYK
+1023 S

>member
-17 AHPKSSATERRR
+17 AHPQSSAIERRR

-36 QQLDQETAEEYLA
+36 QHLDQETAEEYLV
-49 LYDKHYEENQKRTTR
+49 LYDQHYEENQRRTTR
-64 KAKIKKYTS
+64 KSKIKKYTS

-88 ELIIRQKVIVLIQLL
+88 ELIVRQKVVVLIQLL
-103 EFLSSED
+103 EFLNSED

-125 TFNLPKEGYERLR
+125 TFNLAKEGYERLR
-138 NFVLS
+138 NFVLNDFS
-143 NFDEITRTD
+143 EIKPSS
-152 RLLTINNLDKEFD
+152 RLLTISNSESDHEI
-165 LGEHIYSSGLVGE
+165 GEYYYSPGLIGK

-184 QQIDMFV
+184 QTVDMFV
-191 MRFKHIEELFMN
+191 MRFKGIDELFMN

-216 EGSSIRNPK
+216 QGSSIRNPK

-241 ANQKRV
+241 DKQKRV
-247 VFSAENIEYRF
+247 VFEAQNIEYRF
-258 KENNVGVHDLSFK
+258 KEDNIGVHDLSFK
-271 EESGKMVGI
+271 EESGRMVGI

-288 TTLLNVLNGSAAPSE
+288 TTLLNVLNGSAEPSK
-303 GNVNINGYNIFTE
+303 GNVVINGYDITSD
-316 KSKLEGVVGHVS
+316 KSKLEGVIGHVS

-348 LCFDKYTNFQLI
+348 LCFDKHSSFQLI
-360 RLTLKLL
+360 RLVLKLL
-367 KDLGLFDARNLKV
+367 KDLGLYEARNLKV

-424 KIMDLLKNLALKG
+424 KLMDLLKNLALKG
-437 KLIFVVIHQPSSDIF
+437 KLIFVVIHQPASDIF

-471 NPLDS
+471 NPLDA

-485 RANRTESECTSC
+485 RANRTESECNFC

-513 LDEYGNPTQVRKVSP
+513 LDEYGNPTQIRKVSP
-528 IQWYQRFKDHNGSNK
+528 VQWYQRFKDHNKNGKDIN
-543 TVEDTDELPPVT
+543 DTKELPPVS
-555 FKIPNQFKQFWVFVK
+555 FKIPSALKQFWVFTK
-570 RDVISKLAN
+570 RDVISKFAN

-587 FETPLLAFILSYIIK
+587 FETPLLALILSYIIK
-602 FYNIDAGNELGY
+602 YYNVDAGNELGY
-614 TFSSNSNM
+614 TFSNNSNM

-658 NLSKTSYLISKIV
+658 NLSKSGYLISKIV
-671 ILFSISAF
+671 ILFTISAF

-684 TLIGNSILEIKGM
+684 TIIGNSILEIKGM
-697 FFQYWLALFSAWC
+697 FFEYWLALFSAWC
-710 FANMLGLIISDTFKT
+710 FANMLGLIISDSFKT

-752 LNPNISTPNSIP
+752 LNPNISAPNSIP

-776 EALAVNQFKN
+776 EALAVKQFKN
-786 NEYSKNFYL
+786 NKFNANFYV

-809 WLPILKNKINE
+809 WLPILKNKLNE
-820 CERYMDNPDKA
+820 CERYLNQPDKLE
-831 DKLLANLDLL
+831 KLESNLVLL
-841 RNELAMED
+841 RNELSLED
-849 LGFLSFKFKQV
+849 L
-860 NKLYAEK
+860 EK
-867 LDKACIHELREYFKQ
+867 LAFHFERMDYLSPIKLDDLTIKNLRTYFDK
-882 LNRYYINLYNVSN
+882 LNRYYINLYNISN
-895 RKKDEHLTL
+895 RKKDEHLVEI
-904 LQKSF
+904 QKQYNN
-909 DDKQAFVQM
+909 KQEFVKM
-918 KKAYCNDRLT
+918 KKEYSNERLT

-936 IERIIEYDNQLFQKI
+936 IERIIEYNHRLYQKI

-957 PEGNFLKAHFY
+957 PECKFLKAHFLCTT
-968 APQKR
+968 KVR
-973 ILGNYYDTYWVNIIV
+973 VW
-988 IWCSTILMYLVLYYG
+988 
-1003 LLKNLLSAIENRLG
+1003 
-1017 NKRHHK
+1017 
-1023 SSLKYYK
+1023 

>member
-17 AHPKSSATERRR
+17 AHPKSSAIERRR

-36 QQLDQETAEEYLA
+36 QQLDNETAEEYIR
-49 LYDKHYEENQKRTTR
+49 LYDQHYEENQKRTNR

-103 EFLSSED
+103 EFLKSEE
-110 EISEQEFAFVETVAD
+110 EISQQEFAFVETVAD
-125 TFNLPKEGYERLR
+125 TFNLPEGGYERLKD
-138 NFVLS
+138 FVL
-143 NFDEITRTD
+143 NDFDEIIRSE
-152 RLLTINNLDKEFD
+152 RLLTVSNKLDNHEI
-165 LGEHIYSSGLVGE
+165 GEHYCSDGLIGE

-184 QQIDMFV
+184 KRVDMFV
-191 MRFKHIEELFMN
+191 MRFKGIEELFMN
-203 GQSLNPE
+203 GQTLSPE
-210 RVHVLS
+210 RVHLLTQ
-216 EGSSIRNPK
+216 GSSIRNPK
-225 IDPIYFSDIVG
+225 IAPIYFSDIAT
-236 TFYRD
+236 TFHRD
-241 ANQKRV
+241 EKQKRV
-247 VFSAENIEYRF
+247 VFETKNIEYRF
-258 KENNVGVHDLSFK
+258 KEDNIGVHDLSFK

-288 TTLLNVLNGSAAPSE
+288 TTLLNVLNGSADPSE
-303 GNVNINGYNIFTE
+303 GSVEINGYNIVTD
-316 KSKLEGVVGHVS
+316 KSKLDGVVGHVS

-343 YYNAK
+343 YFNAK
-348 LCFDKYTNFQLI
+348 LCFDKYSSFQLI
-360 RLTLKLL
+360 RIVLNLL
-367 KDLGLFDARNLKV
+367 KDLGLYDARNLKV

-471 NPLDS
+471 NPLDA
-476 ITYFKSQTL
+476 ITYFKSQTM
-485 RANRTESECTSC
+485 RANRTESECSSC
-497 GNVDADQIF
+497 GTVDADQIF

-528 IQWYQRFKDHNGSNK
+528 VEWYNK
-543 TVEDTDELPPVT
+543 HQEYSCIGKSIEDTDELPPVT
-555 FKIPNQFKQFWVFVK
+555 FKIPNIFTQFRVFVK

-587 FETPLLAFILSYIIK
+587 FETPLLAFLLSYIIK
-602 FYNIDAGNELGY
+602 FYNIDAGNDLGY
-614 TFSSNSNM
+614 TFSNNSNL
-622 PVYLFMAVIVALFIG
+622 PVYLFMSVIVALFIG
-637 LTLSAEEIIKDRK
+637 LTLSAEEIIQDRK

-658 NLSKTSYLISKIV
+658 NLSKLSYLFSKIV

-697 FFQYWLALFSAWC
+697 FFEYWLALFSAWC
-710 FANMLGLIISDTFKT
+710 FANMLGLIISDSFKT

-733 PFILIPQLILSG
+733 PFILIPQIILSG
-745 IIVKFDK
+745 VIVKFDK
-752 LNPNISTPNSIP
+752 LNPAISDPNSIP
-764 WYGEII
+764 WFGEII

-776 EALAVNQFKN
+776 EALAVKQFKDN
-786 NEYSKNFYL
+786 DFAANFYI

-809 WLPILKNKINE
+809 WLPVLKNKLNTS
-820 CERYMDNPDKA
+820 ERYLSNPEKQKELSENLLVLQNELSIEDLENISIPYNKLNELTPDK
-831 DKLLANLDLL
+831 LNLDVIKVT
-841 RNELAMED
+841 RD
-849 LGFLSFKFKQV
+849 
-860 NKLYAEK
+860 
-867 LDKACIHELREYFKQ
+867 YFKK
-882 LNRYYINLYNVSN
+882 LNRYYINLYNVAN
-895 RKKDEHLTL
+895 RKKDEKLTEM
-904 LQKSF
+904 QKQF
-909 DDKQAFVQM
+909 LDKQSFVEI
-918 KKAYCNDRLT
+918 KKSYSNEGLK

-936 IERIIEYDNQLFQKI
+936 IERIIEYKGKLFQKI
-951 DPIYRD
+951 DPIYRNPD
-957 PEGNFLKAHFY
+957 GKFIKAHFY

-973 ILGNYYDTYWVNIIV
+973 FFGNYYDTYWVNICV
-988 IWCSTILMYLVLYYG
+988 IWFSTFTLYLALYFS
-1003 LLKNLLSAIENRLG
+1003 LLKKLLSGFERKLNR
-1017 NKRHHK
+1017 K
-1023 SSLKYYK
+1023 KYER